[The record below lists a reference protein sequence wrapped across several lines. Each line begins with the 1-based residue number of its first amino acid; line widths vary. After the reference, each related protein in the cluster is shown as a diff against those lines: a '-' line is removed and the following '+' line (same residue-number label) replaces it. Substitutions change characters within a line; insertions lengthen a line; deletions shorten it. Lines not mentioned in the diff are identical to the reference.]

1 MSTSCVT
8 LAEVLWAKGSPLEE
22 EEIWAL
28 LYLST
33 VQLLEDLH
41 KDPAI
46 CVICPWSVLLS
57 AEGNLFFQNNASQ
70 TEAAPFSPPE
80 LLHHPSKNQ
89 HFGLT
94 KMLVYSLGMTLYWS
108 ADYQVPPNQSL
119 QLSDQLHTL
128 LLTMCEDLPHRRL
141 SPESILEACEA
152 HQKESASLPAKFYI
166 KRMVQF
172 AVGSVSETEQVVTE
186 DSTASQLN
194 RSHVIRKRLHEK
206 ILDTSTLASQM
217 NFHQDKGPR
226 LMNYSQSTEDYR
238 QLSVDYSD
246 SNSISESTSLILS
259 NRGHRRGKVPETHRS
274 CDTTLSGSRTES
286 SYKLFINRSVS
297 AVEEIPGGTQKNSRQ
312 NLLSLGS
319 TFSVSTKDYSAAAAS
334 QKCLFHRKEKF
345 SGPEFVILSSE
356 PPVTLQLPGSIVT
369 KKGKSYLSQ
378 RDLNVILL
386 NGQCLEVQC
395 DIKTKARD
403 VFNTVVAYANLV
415 EHFYFGLAYLK
426 GKEFFFLDEET
437 KLYKVAPD
445 GWNDQPKKKM
455 SIINFTLFLRI
466 KFFVNHFNVIQHGLT
481 RHQFYLQLRK
491 DILEERLYCSDETAL
506 KLGALALQAELGN
519 YASEMHGK
527 SYFRVE
533 DYVPASR
540 IEKMTLAYVQREL
553 AKLHRMNRSLFED
566 EAELEF
572 LKVTQQLPEYGVLFY
587 RVSQE
592 KKGTEGDIILGI
604 CAKGIIVY
612 ENKNHTRIASLRFQW
627 RETERISAHRKK
639 FMIESSFSGKKHT
652 FITDT
657 AKTCKYLLDLC
668 SAQHKFNAQMNSRQ
682 LRQTSSEDS
691 KFVEIDKSN
700 SAYAAQR
707 EHLALIQR
715 LSRSENVLY
724 GANLENLSAGMMSK
738 SCDNLSVETNNRTRH
753 KSNLGRSVS
762 GLSQSEMHINLNGKQ
777 RSYDFLSIHSTQN
790 TISAPGSPAF
800 QKEVSLSGLEREI
813 ICVSLRR
820 DPKNGFGFV
829 IIGGENVG
837 KLDLGIFIASIIPG
851 GPADRAGNIKPGG
864 RLISVNNISLEGVS
878 FNTAVKIIQNS
889 PDEVEL
895 IISQPKDM
903 YEEGLNEEKNLSRGN
918 STSGSEISCVDS
930 GRKKIQDCHTAL
942 PKEQDTNT
950 DELEKTHSWNLA
962 SKLGPRIPV
971 PSADSLDVEAADPSH
986 LPSPSETNSKE
997 VYTVELV
1004 KEDGTFGISVTGGI
1018 NTSVRHGG
1026 IYVKSIIPRGPA
1038 DKDGQIRIGD
1048 RLLEVDGISLC
1059 GITHK
1064 QAVEHLKKSG
1074 QIAKLVLERGNYQLA
1089 EPCLTANDRKED
1101 QCAVVSVAT
1110 SLTDGTKDCCF
1121 LTDDNTFEVKLT
1133 KNSGGLGFSVL
1144 QTEGDACE
1152 HLGGAIVRIKRL
1164 FPGQPAEESGEIEVG
1179 DVILAVNGKPLKGLL
1194 YQDVLHLLR
1203 GAPREVTLLLCRPP
1217 KGVLPEIELIAL
1229 TPAPS
1234 PVKDFVAEMP
1244 GSTGAGNSMDQST
1257 SDGGST
1263 SPDLEDCLD
1272 SPVGEDFSEP
1282 PEDDSSAYEEQ
1293 EAEFQE
1299 KPIQKLPTSRESFYK
1314 HLWKIHQEASS
1325 SEVFHSLEE
1334 EVKQNCYSPCEFGQA
1349 KSHVFNKSHDDLLN
1363 TKCMPETLS
1372 LPPIDEEYLTVS
1384 SMSVTSLPRGGSSKT
1399 VSAITATPQ
1408 PLVCGPSSSSLPAG
1422 EIHDSDNEWED
1433 LEEPGE
1439 EKEENEDGIQEMEIF
1454 VTLTKSE
1461 NNGYGFSVVLNK
1473 MDTCLYVDEI
1483 LNDPALSDGRLRR
1496 GDRIIMVNGI
1506 DVTSLPC
1513 KEVLTLLQSS
1523 PPDLH
1528 LVVGRA
1534 DSDPRPSIGPDEI
1547 PEITLT
1553 KGADGQLGP
1562 SSAVV
1567 GLLSQWHHEDC
1578 KAFKCAGLKLT
1589 GGAGSKLQGIYVLEI
1604 VPGSPASVEGS
1615 LQPRDQIVYISGLCT
1630 EGISLD
1636 DAVRVCEAATQNVRI
1651 KATRNGNPVVPIEQ
1665 DNRPPAET
1673 EKANISLSNEN
1684 LNSQD
1689 QHLLHQHEKHLEETN
1704 CDAQQNTPDSPECK
1718 DFIIKIELE
1727 KAENGSLGFAL
1738 VGGKNGRAILIKAIS
1753 PDSSADLDGR
1763 LQVGDIL
1770 LKVNETFVS
1779 GLPRQTVTDLL
1790 RRAQGTVQLTVCRS
1804 VALHWAYS
1812 GNQSN
1817 TASTPNTKA
1826 EPASGG
1832 KSLQAQPV
1840 FSFKEEDSNR
1850 MCNKDAERTD
1860 KSPLQGQLAR
1870 QDYQDLISNISDRS
1884 QKCAECESCRRENQQ
1899 SESGSWN
1906 NEDDVMPHRIPVLP
1920 RNRTFA
1926 SGDELTQLINLK
1938 PSQSGVDPRTGIT
1951 GLIQGLQLRIENQE
1965 VLKEFMA
1972 LEHVKP
1978 IDDCRTGKAPE
1989 NQNKNRYRD
1998 ILPYDKT
2005 RVPLGEENGYINAS
2019 YIRMN
2024 VGEEEHFYI
2033 ITQGP
2038 LPSTMADFWQ
2048 MVWES
2053 ESDVIAMMTKE
2064 VELGQ
2069 VKCHRYWPESPYD
2082 SKDLANFYLRLHN
2095 YQILEYFIIR
2105 KIEIINKQ
2113 TEEKRIVSHL
2123 QFTTWPEHNT
2133 SKLAE
2138 QLVKFI
2144 CYMRKAHRTGPI
2156 IAHCST
2162 GIGRSGV
2169 LLCVEI
2175 LLSHIEKDLC
2185 FNIKQ
2190 IVRDLRDQRFGMIQ
2204 TKDEYLFCYEVVLEV
2219 LQILRAM
2226 DSY

>member
-1 MSTSCVT
+1 MSSSCVT
-8 LAEVLWAKGSPLEE
+8 LAEALWAKGSPLEE

-28 LYLST
+28 LYMST

-57 AEGNLFFQNNASQ
+57 AEGNLSFQNNASQ
-70 TEAAPFSPPE
+70 TEAAPFSAPE
-80 LLHHPSKNQ
+80 LLHRQSENQ
-89 HFGLT
+89 RIGLT

-119 QLSDQLHTL
+119 QLSDQLHML
-128 LLTMCEDLPHRRL
+128 LLTLCEDLPHKRL

-152 HQKESASLPAKFYI
+152 HQKESASLPADVYVK
-166 KRMVQF
+166 KMVQF
-172 AVGSVSETEQVVTE
+172 AVGSVSEVERIAME

-206 ILDTSTLASQM
+206 ILDTSPLPSQM
-217 NFHQDKGPR
+217 NFHQDKGSR

-259 NRGHRRGKVPETHRS
+259 NRGHGRGRVPQTHRS
-274 CDTTLSGSRTES
+274 WDPTLSGSRTQS
-286 SYKLFINRSVS
+286 SYKLFINRCHWPPRTADPSMSPSDSDRSVS

-319 TFSVSTKDYSAAAAS
+319 TFSVSTKDYTAAAAS
-334 QKCLFHRKEKF
+334 QKSLFHRKEKF
-345 SGPEFVILSSE
+345 SGPEFIILSSE

-395 DIKTKARD
+395 DIKSKARD

-445 GWNDQPKKKM
+445 GWNDQPKKKT

-466 KFFVNHFNVIQHGLT
+466 KFFVNHFNIIQHDLT

-491 DILEERLYCSDETAL
+491 DILEERLYCNDETAL

-519 YASEMHGK
+519 FASEMHGK

-553 AKLHRMNRSLFED
+553 AKLHRMNHSLFED
-566 EAELEF
+566 EAEQEF

-587 RVSQE
+587 HVSQE
-592 KKGTEGDIILGI
+592 KKGAGGDIILGI

-612 ENKNHTRIASLRFQW
+612 EIKNHTRIASLRFQW

-652 FITDT
+652 FVTDT

-682 LRQTSSEDS
+682 LQQTSSEES

-700 SAYAAQR
+700 SAYAAQH

-724 GANLENLSAGMMSK
+724 GANLENLSVGMMSK
-738 SCDNLSVETNNRTRH
+738 SCDNLSVGTNNRTRN
-753 KSNLGRSVS
+753 KINLGRSTS
-762 GLSQSEMHINLNGKQ
+762 GLSQSEIHINLNGKQ
-777 RSYDFLSIHSTQN
+777 RSYDYLSIHSTQN
-790 TISAPGSPAF
+790 TISAPGSPAI
-800 QKEVSLSGLEREI
+800 QKEVLLSGLEREI
-813 ICVSLRR
+813 ICVSLKR
-820 DPKNGFGFV
+820 DAKNGFGFV

-895 IISQPKDM
+895 IISQTKDM
-903 YEEGLNEEKNLSRGN
+903 YEEGLNEEKSLSRGN
-918 STSGSEISCVDS
+918 STSESEISCVDS
-930 GRKKIQDCHTAL
+930 GRKNVKDCHTAL
-942 PKEQDTNT
+942 SKEQDINI
-950 DELEKTHSWNLA
+950 DELEKALSWSLA
-962 SKLGPRIPV
+962 PKRGPRIPV
-971 PSADSLDVEAADPSH
+971 PSADNLDVEEADSSH
-986 LPSPSETNSKE
+986 LPSPSETNTKE
-997 VYTVELV
+997 IYTVELV

-1038 DKDGQIRIGD
+1038 DKDGQIKIGD

-1074 QIAKLVLERGNYQLA
+1074 QIAKLVLERGNYKLA

-1110 SLTDGTKDCCF
+1110 SFTDGTKDYCF

-1133 KNSGGLGFSVL
+1133 KNSGGLGFSLL
-1144 QTEGDACE
+1144 QMEGDACR
-1152 HLGGAIVRIKRL
+1152 HLEGALVRIKRL
-1164 FPGQPAEESGEIEVG
+1164 FPGQPAEENGEIEVG
-1179 DVILAVNGKPLKGLL
+1179 DIILAVNGKPIQGLS
-1194 YQDVLHLLR
+1194 YQDVLHMLR
-1203 GAPREVTLLLCRPP
+1203 GAPPEVTLLLCRPP
-1217 KGVLPEIELIAL
+1217 KGVLPEIEQSSL

-1234 PVKDFVAEMP
+1234 PIKEFVAEMP
-1244 GSTGAGNSMDQST
+1244 GSTEVGNCTDQPT
-1257 SDGGST
+1257 SDESST

-1272 SPVGEDFSEP
+1272 SPVSADFSEL
-1282 PEDDSSAYEEQ
+1282 PEEKSSTYEEQ
-1293 EAEFQE
+1293 ADEFQE
-1299 KPIQKLPTSRESFYK
+1299 KPIQKLMTPRESCYK
-1314 HLWKIHQEASS
+1314 HLQKFHQEAAS

-1334 EVKQNCYSPCEFGQA
+1334 EMKQNCYSPCEFGWTER
-1349 KSHVFNKSHDDLLN
+1349 HVFNKSDDDLSN
-1363 TKCMPETLS
+1363 TKCMPETLC
-1372 LPPIDEEYLTVS
+1372 LAPIDEEYLTIS
-1384 SMSVTSLPRGGSSKT
+1384 STSVTSLSLGGSSET
-1399 VSAITATPQ
+1399 LSTTMVTPQ
-1408 PLVCGPSSSSLPAG
+1408 PCVCGPFSSSLPAR
-1422 EIHDSDNEWED
+1422 ETHDNDNEWED
-1433 LEEPGE
+1433 LEELEE
-1439 EKEENEDGIQEMEIF
+1439 EKEDCTREMEIS

-1473 MDTCLYVDEI
+1473 VDTCLYVDEI
-1483 LNDPALSDGRLRR
+1483 LNEPALSDGRLRR
-1496 GDRIIMVNGI
+1496 GDRIIMVNGT

-1513 KEVLTLLQSS
+1513 NEALTLLQSS

-1534 DSDPRPSIGPDEI
+1534 DSDLHPSIRPDEI
-1547 PEITLT
+1547 PGITLT
-1553 KGADGQLGP
+1553 KGANGQL
-1562 SSAVV
+1562 
-1567 GLLSQWHHEDC
+1567 
-1578 KAFKCAGLKLT
+1578 
-1589 GGAGSKLQGIYVLEI
+1589 
-1604 VPGSPASVEGS
+1604 
-1615 LQPRDQIVYISGLCT
+1615 
-1630 EGISLD
+1630 
-1636 DAVRVCEAATQNVRI
+1636 
-1651 KATRNGNPVVPIEQ
+1651 
-1665 DNRPPAET
+1665 
-1673 EKANISLSNEN
+1673 
-1684 LNSQD
+1684 
-1689 QHLLHQHEKHLEETN
+1689 EKHLVETN
-1704 CDAQQNTPDSPECK
+1704 CGAQQNIPSS
-1718 DFIIKIELE
+1718 LE
-1727 KAENGSLGFAL
+1727 
-1738 VGGKNGRAILIKAIS
+1738 R
-1753 PDSSADLDGR
+1753 
-1763 LQVGDIL
+1763 
-1770 LKVNETFVS
+1770 KVNETFVS
-1779 GLPRQTVTDLL
+1779 GLPRQTVIDLL
-1790 RRAQGTVQLTVCRS
+1790 RKAQGTVQLTVCRS
-1804 VALHWAYS
+1804 VFLHWAYS

-1817 TASTPNTKA
+1817 SIPSHPNTKA
-1826 EPASGG
+1826 EPDSADG
-1832 KSLQAQPV
+1832 SLQAQPV
-1840 FSFKEEDSNR
+1840 FTFKEEESNQ
-1850 MCNKDAERTD
+1850 MSTKDPESTHN
-1860 KSPLQGQLAR
+1860 SSLQGQLAG
-1870 QDYQDLISNISDRS
+1870 QDYKEIISNISDRS
-1884 QKCAECESCRRENQQ
+1884 QKYAECEAKRRESQQ
-1899 SESGSWN
+1899 SESDSWN
-1906 NEDDVMPHRIPVLP
+1906 NEDDDMPHRISVLP
-1920 RNRTFA
+1920 RSRTFA
-1926 SGDELTQLINLK
+1926 SGDELTQLINFR
-1938 PSQSGVDPRTGIT
+1938 PSLTGVGPRTDIT
-1951 GLIQGLQLRIENQE
+1951 GLIRGLQLQSENQE

-1972 LEHVKP
+1972 LEHAKP
-1978 IDDCRTGKAPE
+1978 VDDCRTGKATE
-1989 NQNKNRYRD
+1989 NQDKNRYGD

-2019 YIRMN
+2019 YIRMK

-2033 ITQGP
+2033 VTQWP

-2064 VELGQ
+2064 VEQGQ
-2069 VKCHRYWPESPYD
+2069 VKWHQYWPEPPHD
-2082 SKDLANFYLRLHN
+2082 SIHLVNFHLRLDN
-2095 YQILEYFIIR
+2095 YQILDYFIIR
-2105 KIEIINKQ
+2105 TIEMINKQ
-2113 TEEKRIVSHL
+2113 TEEKRVISHL
-2123 QFTTWPEHNT
+2123 QFTTWPDHNT
-2133 SKLAE
+2133 PKLAE

-2144 CYMRKAHRTGPI
+2144 CYMRKAHSTGPVV
-2156 IAHCST
+2156 AHCST

-2175 LLSHIEKDLC
+2175 LLSYIEKDLC

-2204 TKDEYLFCYEVVLEV
+2204 TKDDYLLCYKVVLGV
-2219 LQILRAM
+2219 LQNLQAM

>member
-1 MSTSCVT
+1 MSSSCVT

-33 VQLLEDLH
+33 IQLLEDLH

-57 AEGNLFFQNNASQ
+57 AEGNLSFQNNASQ
-70 TEAAPFSPPE
+70 TEALPFSPPE
-80 LLHHPSKNQ
+80 LLHRQSKNQ
-89 HFGLT
+89 RFGLT

-128 LLTMCEDLPHRRL
+128 LLTLCEDLPHKRF

-152 HQKESASLPAKFYI
+152 HQKESASLPANVYVK
-166 KRMVQF
+166 KMVQF
-172 AVGSVSETEQVVTE
+172 ALGSVSEIEQVVTE

-206 ILDTSTLASQM
+206 IPDTSPLSSQM
-217 NFHQDKGPR
+217 NFHQDKGSR

-238 QLSVDYSD
+238 QLSADYSD
-246 SNSISESTSLILS
+246 SNSISESASLILS
-259 NRGHRRGKVPETHRS
+259 NRGHRRGKVPEMHRS
-274 CDTTLSGSRTES
+274 CDPTLSGSRTQS

-297 AVEEIPGGTQKNSRQ
+297 AVEEIPGGTQKNNRQ

-319 TFSVSTKDYSAAAAS
+319 TFSVSTKDYTAAASS

-345 SGPEFVILSSE
+345 SGPEFIILSGE

-445 GWNDQPKKKM
+445 GWNDQPKKKT

-491 DILEERLYCSDETAL
+491 DILEERFYCNDETAL

-592 KKGTEGDIILGI
+592 KKGAEGDIILGI

-612 ENKNHTRIASLRFQW
+612 EIKNHTRIASLRFQW

-738 SCDNLSVETNNRTRH
+738 SCDNLSVETNNRMRD
-753 KSNLGRSVS
+753 KSNLGRSLS
-762 GLSQSEMHINLNGKQ
+762 GLSHSEMHINLNEKQ
-777 RSYDFLSIHSTQN
+777 RSYDYLSIHSTQN
-790 TISAPGSPAF
+790 TISAPASPAI
-800 QKEVSLSGLEREI
+800 QKEVFLSGLEREI
-813 ICVSLRR
+813 ICVSLKR

-851 GPADRAGNIKPGG
+851 GPADKAGNIKPGG

-895 IISQPKDM
+895 IISQPKDL
-903 YEEGLNEEKNLSRGN
+903 YEEGLNEEKILSRGN

-942 PKEQDTNT
+942 PKEQDINI
-950 DELEKTHSWNLA
+950 DELEKTLSWSIA
-962 SKLGPRIPV
+962 PKLGSRIPA
-971 PSADSLDVEAADPSH
+971 PSADSLDAEVADSTH

-997 VYTVELV
+997 IYTVELL

-1026 IYVKSIIPRGPA
+1026 IYVKSIIPGGPA
-1038 DKDGQIRIGD
+1038 DKDGQIKIGD

-1089 EPCLTANDRKED
+1089 EPGVTANDRKED
-1101 QCAVVSVAT
+1101 QCAVVPVAT
-1110 SLTDGTKDCCF
+1110 SFTDGTKDYCF

-1144 QTEGDACE
+1144 QMEEDSCE

-1164 FPGQPAEESGEIEVG
+1164 FPGQPAEENGEIEVG
-1179 DVILAVNGKPLKGLL
+1179 DIILAVNGKPLRGLL

-1217 KGVLPEIELIAL
+1217 KGVLPEIEQFAL

-1234 PVKDFVAEMP
+1234 PVKEFVAEMP
-1244 GSTGAGNSMDQST
+1244 GGNSMDQST

-1272 SPVGEDFSEP
+1272 SPVAEDFSEP

-1299 KPIQKLPTSRESFYK
+1299 KTIEKLMTSRESFYK
-1314 HLWKIHQEASS
+1314 HLWKFHQEASS
-1325 SEVFHSLEE
+1325 SEVLHSLEE
-1334 EVKQNCYSPCEFGQA
+1334 EMKQNCYSPCEFGQV
-1349 KSHVFNKSHDDLLN
+1349 KSRVFNKNHDDLSN

-1372 LPPIDEEYLTVS
+1372 LTPIDEEYLTVS
-1384 SMSVTSLPRGGSSKT
+1384 SMPVAPLSRGGSFET
-1399 VSAITATPQ
+1399 LSATTATPQ
-1408 PLVCGPSSSSLPAG
+1408 PRVCGPLSSSPPAR
-1422 EIHDSDNEWED
+1422 ETHDSDNEWED
-1433 LEEPGE
+1433 LEEPEE
-1439 EKEENEDGIQEMEIF
+1439 EKEENEDCTQEMEIF

-1473 MDTCLYVDEI
+1473 VDTCLYVDEI

-1513 KEVLTLLQSS
+1513 NEVLTLLQSS

-1534 DSDPRPSIGPDEI
+1534 DNDLHPSIRPDEI
-1547 PEITLT
+1547 PVITLT
-1553 KGADGQLGP
+1553 KGANGQL
-1562 SSAVV
+1562 
-1567 GLLSQWHHEDC
+1567 
-1578 KAFKCAGLKLT
+1578 GLKLT

-1615 LQPRDQIVYISGLCT
+1615 LQPRDQIVYICGLWT

-1636 DAVRVCEAATQNVRI
+1636 DAVRVCEAATQNVQI

-1665 DNRPPAET
+1665 ENRPLAER
-1673 EKANISLSNEN
+1673 EKGNISLSNEN
-1684 LNSQD
+1684 LNSRE

-1704 CDAQQNTPDSPECK
+1704 CGAEQNTPDSPECK

-1738 VGGKNGRAILIKAIS
+1738 VGGRNGRAILIKAIS
-1753 PDSSADLDGR
+1753 PDSIADLDGR

-1790 RRAQGTVQLTVCRS
+1790 RKAQGTVQLTVCRS

-1812 GNQSN
+1812 GHQSN
-1817 TASTPNTKA
+1817 RPSPTNTKA
-1826 EPASGG
+1826 EPASAEE
-1832 KSLQAQPV
+1832 SLRAQPV
-1840 FSFKEEDSNR
+1840 FSFKEEGSNQ
-1850 MCNKDAERTD
+1850 MCSKLQDLESTHN
-1860 KSPLQGQLAR
+1860 SLQGQLAG
-1870 QDYQDLISNISDRS
+1870 QDYRDIISNISDRS
-1884 QKCAECESCRRENQQ
+1884 QKYAECEGCRRENHQ
-1899 SESGSWN
+1899 SESDSWN

-1938 PSQSGVDPRTGIT
+1938 PSRSGLDPRTGIT

-1978 IDDCRTGKAPE
+1978 IDECRTGKAPE
-1989 NQNKNRYRD
+1989 NRHKNRYQD

-2005 RVPLGEENGYINAS
+2005 RVPLGEKNGYINAS
-2019 YIRMN
+2019 YIRMK

-2053 ESDVIAMMTKE
+2053 ESNVIAMMTKE
-2064 VELGQ
+2064 VELGE
-2069 VKCHRYWPESPYD
+2069 VKCHRYWPEPPND
-2082 SKDLANFYLRLHN
+2082 SKDLANFHLRLDN
-2095 YQILEYFIIR
+2095 YQILEYFVIR
-2105 KIEIINKQ
+2105 KIEVINKQ
-2113 TEEKRIVSHL
+2113 TEEKRFISHL
-2123 QFTTWPEHNT
+2123 QFTTWPDHNIP
-2133 SKLAE
+2133 KLAE

-2144 CYMRKAHRTGPI
+2144 CHMRKAHSTGPI
-2156 IAHCST
+2156 VAHCST

-2169 LLCVEI
+2169 LLCIEI
-2175 LLSHIEKDLC
+2175 LLSYIEKDLC
-2185 FNIKQ
+2185 FNIKH
-2190 IVRDLRDQRFGMIQ
+2190 IVRDLREQRFGMIQ

-2219 LQILRAM
+2219 LQILRTM

>member
-1 MSTSCVT
+1 MSSSCVT

-33 VQLLEDLH
+33 IQLLEDLH
-41 KDPAI
+41 K
-46 CVICPWSVLLS
+46 
-57 AEGNLFFQNNASQ
+57 
-70 TEAAPFSPPE
+70 
-80 LLHHPSKNQ
+80 
-89 HFGLT
+89 
-94 KMLVYSLGMTLYWS
+94 GMTLYWS
-108 ADYQVPPNQSL
+108 ADYQVPPNQ
-119 QLSDQLHTL
+119 
-128 LLTMCEDLPHRRL
+128 
-141 SPESILEACEA
+141 I
-152 HQKESASLPAKFYI
+152 
-166 KRMVQF
+166 
-172 AVGSVSETEQVVTE
+172 EQVVTE
-186 DSTASQLN
+186 DSTVSQLN

-206 ILDTSTLASQM
+206 ISDTSPLSSQM
-217 NFHQDKGPR
+217 NFHQDKGSR

-238 QLSVDYSD
+238 QLSADYSD
-246 SNSISESTSLILS
+246 SNSISESASLILS
-259 NRGHRRGKVPETHRS
+259 NRGHRRGRVPETHRS
-274 CDTTLSGSRTES
+274 CDPPFSESRTQS

-319 TFSVSTKDYSAAAAS
+319 TFSVSTKDYTAAASS

-445 GWNDQPKKKM
+445 GWNDQPKKKT

-491 DILEERLYCSDETAL
+491 DILEERLYCNDETAL

-527 SYFRVE
+527 NYFRVE

-540 IEKMTLAYVQREL
+540 IEKMTLAHVQREL

-592 KKGTEGDIILGI
+592 KKGAEGDIILGI

-612 ENKNHTRIASLRFQW
+612 EIKNHTRIASLRFQW

-652 FITDT
+652 FVTDT

-738 SCDNLSVETNNRTRH
+738 SCDNLSVETNNRTRDR
-753 KSNLGRSVS
+753 SNLGRSLS
-762 GLSQSEMHINLNGKQ
+762 GLSQSEMHINLNEKQ
-777 RSYDFLSIHSTQN
+777 RSYDYLSIHSTQN
-790 TISAPGSPAF
+790 TISAPASPAI
-800 QKEVSLSGLEREI
+800 QKEVFLSGLEREI
-813 ICVSLRR
+813 ICVSLKR

-851 GPADRAGNIKPGG
+851 GPADKAGNIKPGG

-895 IISQPKDM
+895 IISQPKDL
-903 YEEGLNEEKNLSRGN
+903 YEEGLNEEKILSRGN
-918 STSGSEISCVDS
+918 STSGSEISCIDS

-942 PKEQDTNT
+942 PKEQDINIE
-950 DELEKTHSWNLA
+950 ELEKTVSWSLA
-962 SKLGPRIPV
+962 PKLGSKIPA
-971 PSADSLDVEAADPSH
+971 PSADNLDAE
-986 LPSPSETNSKE
+986 
-997 VYTVELV
+997 
-1004 KEDGTFGISVTGGI
+1004 GGI

-1038 DKDGQIRIGD
+1038 DKDGQIKIGD

-1089 EPCLTANDRKED
+1089 EPGVTANDRKEE
-1101 QCAVVSVAT
+1101 QCAAVSVAT
-1110 SLTDGTKDCCF
+1110 SFIDGTKDFCF

-1144 QTEGDACE
+1144 QMEGDSCQ

-1164 FPGQPAEESGEIEVG
+1164 FPGQPAEENGEIEVG
-1179 DVILAVNGKPLKGLL
+1179 DIILAVNGKPLRGLL

-1217 KGVLPEIELIAL
+1217 KGVLPEIEQFAL

-1234 PVKDFVAEMP
+1234 PVKEFVAEMP
-1244 GSTGAGNSMDQST
+1244 GGNSMDQST

-1272 SPVGEDFSEP
+1272 SPVAEDFSEP

-1293 EAEFQE
+1293 EAEFQGKTIE
-1299 KPIQKLPTSRESFYK
+1299 KLTTSRESFYK
-1314 HLWKIHQEASS
+1314 YLWKFHQEASS
-1325 SEVFHSLEE
+1325 SQVLHSLEE
-1334 EVKQNCYSPCEFGQA
+1334 EMKQNCYSPCEFGQV
-1349 KSHVFNKSHDDLLN
+1349 KSHIFNKSHADLSN

-1372 LPPIDEEYLTVS
+1372 LTPIDEEYLTVS
-1384 SMSVTSLPRGGSSKT
+1384 SLSAHCQPVTPLSQGGSSKT
-1399 VSAITATPQ
+1399 LSSTPANPQ
-1408 PLVCGPSSSSLPAG
+1408 PRVCGPLSSSLPAR
-1422 EIHDSDNEWED
+1422 ETHDSDNEWED
-1433 LEEPGE
+1433 LEEPEE
-1439 EKEENEDGIQEMEIF
+1439 EKEENEDCAQEMEIF

-1473 MDTCLYVDEI
+1473 VDTCLYVDEI

-1513 KEVLTLLQSS
+1513 NEVLTLLQSS

-1534 DSDPRPSIGPDEI
+1534 DSDPHPHIRPDEI

-1553 KGADGQLGP
+1553 KGANGQL
-1562 SSAVV
+1562 
-1567 GLLSQWHHEDC
+1567 
-1578 KAFKCAGLKLT
+1578 GLKLT

-1615 LQPRDQIVYISGLCT
+1615 LQPRDQIVYICGLRT
-1630 EGISLD
+1630 EGISLE
-1636 DAVRVCEAATQNVRI
+1636 DAVRVCEAATQSVQI

-1665 DNRPPAET
+1665 
-1673 EKANISLSNEN
+1673 EN
-1684 LNSQD
+1684 K
-1689 QHLLHQHEKHLEETN
+1689 KHLEETN
-1704 CDAQQNTPDSPECK
+1704 CGAEQNTPDSPECK

-1738 VGGKNGRAILIKAIS
+1738 VGGRNGRAILIKAIS
-1753 PDSSADLDGR
+1753 PDSIADLDGR

-1770 LKVNETFVS
+1770 LKESGNTNHRIFQVNETFVS

-1790 RRAQGTVQLTVCRS
+1790 RKAQGIVQLTVCRS

-1817 TASTPNTKA
+1817 RASPTNTKA
-1826 EPASGG
+1826 EPASAEE
-1832 KSLQAQPV
+1832 SLQAQPV
-1840 FSFKEEDSNR
+1840 SSFKEEGSNQ
-1850 MCNKDAERTD
+1850 MSSKDLESTHN
-1860 KSPLQGQLAR
+1860 SPLQGELDG
-1870 QDYQDLISNISDRS
+1870 QDYKDIITNISD
-1884 QKCAECESCRRENQQ
+1884 
-1899 SESGSWN
+1899 
-1906 NEDDVMPHRIPVLP
+1906 
-1920 RNRTFA
+1920 RTFA
-1926 SGDELTQLINLK
+1926 SGEELTQLINLK
-1938 PSQSGVDPRTGIT
+1938 PSWSGVDPRTGIT

-1978 IDDCRTGKAPE
+1978 IDECRTGKAPE
-1989 NQNKNRYRD
+1989 NQNKNRYQD

-2005 RVPLGEENGYINAS
+2005 RVPLGEKNGYINAS
-2019 YIRMN
+2019 YIRMK

-2048 MVWES
+2048 MIWES
-2053 ESDVIAMMTKE
+2053 ESNVIAMMTKE

-2069 VKCHRYWPESPYD
+2069 VKCHRYWPEPPND
-2082 SKDLANFYLRLHN
+2082 SKDLANFHLRLDN
-2095 YQILEYFIIR
+2095 YQILEYFVIR
-2105 KIEIINKQ
+2105 KIEMINKQ
-2113 TEEKRIVSHL
+2113 TEEKRFVSHL
-2123 QFTTWPEHNT
+2123 QFTTWPDHNT

-2138 QLVKFI
+2138 QLIKFI
-2144 CYMRKAHRTGPI
+2144 CYMRKAHSTGPI
-2156 IAHCST
+2156 VAHCST

-2175 LLSHIEKDLC
+2175 LLSYIEKDLC

-2190 IVRDLRDQRFGMIQ
+2190 IVKDLRDQRFGMIQ

>member
-1 MSTSCVT
+1 MSSSCVT
-8 LAEVLWAKGSPLEE
+8 LAEVLWVKGSPLEE
-22 EEIWAL
+22 EEVWAL
-28 LYLST
+28 LYLAT

-57 AEGNLFFQNNASQ
+57 AEGNLSFQNNASQ
-70 TEAAPFSPPE
+70 MEAVPFSAPE
-80 LLHHPSKNQ
+80 LLHRQSKTQ
-89 HFGLT
+89 RIGLT

-128 LLTMCEDLPHRRL
+128 LLTLCEDLPHKRL

-152 HQKESASLPAKFYI
+152 HQKESVSLPANVYI
-166 KRMVQF
+166 KKMVQF
-172 AVGSVSETEQVVTE
+172 AVGSVSEVEQVVTE
-186 DSTASQLN
+186 DSTTSQLN

-206 ILDTSTLASQM
+206 IPDTSPLFSQM
-217 NFHQDKGPR
+217 NFHQDKGSR
-226 LMNYSQSTEDYR
+226 LMNYSRSTEDYR

-259 NRGHRRGKVPETHRS
+259 NRGHRRGRVPQTHRS
-274 CDTTLSGSRTES
+274 WDPTLRGSRTQS

-319 TFSVSTKDYSAAAAS
+319 TFSVSTKDYTAAAAS

-345 SGPEFVILSSE
+345 SGPEFIILSGE

-395 DIKTKARD
+395 DIKSKARD

-426 GKEFFFLDEET
+426 GKEFFFLDEDT

-445 GWNDQPKKKM
+445 GWNDQPKKKT

-466 KFFVNHFNVIQHGLT
+466 KFFVNHFNVIQHSLT

-491 DILEERLYCSDETAL
+491 DILEERLYCNDETTL

-533 DYVPASR
+533 DYIPASQ

-553 AKLHRMNRSLFED
+553 AKLHCMNRSLFED

-587 RVSQE
+587 HVSQE
-592 KKGTEGDIILGI
+592 KKAAGGDIILGI

-612 ENKNHTRIASLRFQW
+612 EVKNHTRIASLRFQW

-652 FITDT
+652 FVTDT

-682 LRQTSSEDS
+682 LRQISSEES

-738 SCDNLSVETNNRTRH
+738 SCDNLSVETNNRTRD
-753 KSNLGRSVS
+753 KSNLGRSTS

-777 RSYDFLSIHSTQN
+777 RSYDYLSIHSTQN
-790 TISAPGSPAF
+790 TISAPGSPAT

-813 ICVSLRR
+813 ICVSLKR

-903 YEEGLNEEKNLSRGN
+903 YEEGLNEEKNLSRGD
-918 STSGSEISCVDS
+918 STSGSEISCVNS
-930 GRKKIQDCHTAL
+930 GRKKIQDCHTAV
-942 PKEQDTNT
+942 PKEQDKNI
-950 DELEKTHSWNLA
+950 DELEKALSWSFA
-962 SKLGPRIPV
+962 PKLGSRIPV
-971 PSADSLDVEAADPSH
+971 PSADSLDVEEADSSH

-997 VYTVELV
+997 IYTVELV

-1038 DKDGQIRIGD
+1038 DKDGQIKIGD

-1074 QIAKLVLERGNYQLA
+1074 QTAKLVLERGDYQLA
-1089 EPCLTANDRKED
+1089 EPCLTANDRKGD

-1110 SLTDGTKDCCF
+1110 SFTDGTKDYCF
-1121 LTDDNTFEVKLT
+1121 LTDDNIFEVKLT

-1144 QTEGDACE
+1144 QMEGDACE

-1164 FPGQPAEESGEIEVG
+1164 FPGQPAEENGKIEVG
-1179 DVILAVNGKPLKGLL
+1179 DIILAVNGKPIQGLF

-1203 GAPREVTLLLCRPP
+1203 GAPPEVTLLLCRPP
-1217 KGVLPEIELIAL
+1217 KGVLPEIEQSAL

-1234 PVKDFVAEMP
+1234 PVKEFVAEMP
-1244 GSTGAGNSMDQST
+1244 GRTEVGNSMDQST
-1257 SDGGST
+1257 TDGGST

-1272 SPVGEDFSEP
+1272 SPVAADFSEP
-1282 PEDDSSAYEEQ
+1282 PEEDSSTYEEQ

-1299 KPIQKLPTSRESFYK
+1299 EPIQKLMTPRENFYK
-1314 HLWKIHQEASS
+1314 HLWKFHQEAAG
-1325 SEVFHSLEE
+1325 SEAFHSLEE
-1334 EVKQNCYSPCEFGQA
+1334 EMKQNCYSPCEFVWA
-1349 KSHVFNKSHDDLLN
+1349 KSHKFNKSGDDLSN
-1363 TKCMPETLS
+1363 TKCMPKTLS
-1372 LPPIDEEYLTVS
+1372 LTPIDEEYLTVS
-1384 SMSVTSLPRGGSSKT
+1384 SASVTSLSSGRSSET
-1399 VSAITATPQ
+1399 LCTTMATPQ
-1408 PLVCGPSSSSLPAG
+1408 PRVCGPFSSSLPAR
-1422 EIHDSDNEWED
+1422 ETHDSDNEWED
-1433 LEEPGE
+1433 LEELEE
-1439 EKEENEDGIQEMEIF
+1439 EKEEKEDCAREMEIF

-1461 NNGYGFSVVLNK
+1461 NNGYGFSVVFNK
-1473 MDTCLYVDEI
+1473 VDTCLYVDEI
-1483 LNDPALSDGRLRR
+1483 LNEPALSDGRLKR

-1513 KEVLTLLQSS
+1513 NEALTLLQSS

-1534 DSDPRPSIGPDEI
+1534 DSHPRPSIRPDEI

-1553 KGADGQLGP
+1553 KGANGQL
-1562 SSAVV
+1562 
-1567 GLLSQWHHEDC
+1567 
-1578 KAFKCAGLKLT
+1578 GLKLT

-1615 LQPRDQIVYISGLCT
+1615 LQSQDQIVYICGLWT

-1636 DAVRVCEAATQNVRI
+1636 DAVRACEAATQNVQI

-1665 DNRPPAET
+1665 KN
-1673 EKANISLSNEN
+1673 K
-1684 LNSQD
+1684 
-1689 QHLLHQHEKHLEETN
+1689 KHLDETN
-1704 CDAQQNTPDSPECK
+1704 DGAQQNTPNSPECK

-1738 VGGKNGRAILIKAIS
+1738 VGGRNGRAILIKAIS
-1753 PDSSADLDGR
+1753 PDSIADLDGR

-1779 GLPRQTVTDLL
+1779 GLPRHTVTDLL
-1790 RRAQGTVQLTVCRS
+1790 RKAQGTVQITVCRS
-1804 VALHWAYS
+1804 MALHWAYS

-1817 TASTPNTKA
+1817 SMPSSPNTKA
-1826 EPASGG
+1826 EPDSAEG
-1832 KSLQAQPV
+1832 SLRIQPV
-1840 FSFKEEDSNR
+1840 FTFKEEESNH
-1850 MCNKDAERTD
+1850 MGTKDPESTHN
-1860 KSPLQGQLAR
+1860 SPLQGQLAG
-1870 QDYQDLISNISDRS
+1870 QDYKGIISNISGRS
-1884 QKCAECESCRRENQQ
+1884 QKYTEHDGCRRESQQ
-1899 SESGSWN
+1899 SESDSYN
-1906 NEDDVMPHRIPVLP
+1906 DEDDDMPHRISALS
-1920 RNRTFA
+1920 RSRTFA
-1926 SGDELTQLINLK
+1926 SGDELTQLINCK
-1938 PSQSGVDPRTGIT
+1938 PSLTGVGPRTGIT
-1951 GLIQGLQLRIENQE
+1951 GLIRGLQLRIENQE

-1972 LEHVKP
+1972 LERVKP

-1989 NQNKNRYRD
+1989 NQDKNRYQD

-2005 RVPLGEENGYINAS
+2005 RVPLGEKNGYINAS
-2019 YIRMN
+2019 YIRMK

-2033 ITQGP
+2033 ITQSP

-2053 ESDVIAMMTKE
+2053 ESDMIAMMTKE

-2069 VKCHRYWPESPYD
+2069 VKCHRYWPEPSHD
-2082 SKDLANFYLRLHN
+2082 SIDLANFHLRLDN

-2105 KIEIINKQ
+2105 TIEVINKQ
-2113 TEEKRIVSHL
+2113 TEEQRIVSHL
-2123 QFTTWPEHNT
+2123 QFITWPDHDT
-2133 SKLAE
+2133 PKLAE
-2138 QLVKFI
+2138 QLIKFI
-2144 CYMRKAHRTGPI
+2144 CYMRKSHSTGPI
-2156 IAHCST
+2156 VAHCST

-2169 LLCVEI
+2169 LLCVEV
-2175 LLSHIEKDLC
+2175 LLSYIEKDLS

-2204 TKDEYLFCYEVVLEV
+2204 TKDEYIFCYEVVLEV
-2219 LQILRAM
+2219 LQNLQAV

>member
-1 MSTSCVT
+1 M
-8 LAEVLWAKGSPLEE
+8 
-22 EEIWAL
+22 
-28 LYLST
+28 
-33 VQLLEDLH
+33 
-41 KDPAI
+41 
-46 CVICPWSVLLS
+46 
-57 AEGNLFFQNNASQ
+57 
-70 TEAAPFSPPE
+70 
-80 LLHHPSKNQ
+80 
-89 HFGLT
+89 
-94 KMLVYSLGMTLYWS
+94 
-108 ADYQVPPNQSL
+108 
-119 QLSDQLHTL
+119 L
-128 LLTMCEDLPHRRL
+128 LLTLCEDLPHKRL
-141 SPESILEACEA
+141 SPESILEACET
-152 HQKESASLPAKFYI
+152 HQKEAAFLPANVYI
-166 KRMVQF
+166 KKMVLF
-172 AVGSVSETEQVVTE
+172 AVGSVSEVERVVNE

-206 ILDTSTLASQM
+206 ISDSSPLYSQM
-217 NFHQDKGPR
+217 NFHQDKGSR

-259 NRGHRRGKVPETHRS
+259 NRGHRRGRVPQTHRS
-274 CDTTLSGSRTES
+274 WDPTLSGSRTQS

-297 AVEEIPGGTQKNSRQ
+297 AVEEIPTGIQKNSRQ
-312 NLLSLGS
+312 NLLNLGS
-319 TFSVSTKDYSAAAAS
+319 TFSVSTKDYTAAATS

-395 DIKTKARD
+395 DIKSKARD

-445 GWNDQPKKKM
+445 GWNDQPKKKT

-466 KFFVNHFNVIQHGLT
+466 KFFVNHFNIIQHGLT

-491 DILEERLYCSDETAL
+491 DILEERLYCNDETAL

-519 YASEMHGK
+519 YAPEMHGK

-533 DYVPASR
+533 DYIPASR
-540 IEKMTLAYVQREL
+540 IEKMTLAHVQREL

-592 KKGTEGDIILGI
+592 KKGASGDIILGI

-612 ENKNHTRIASLRFQW
+612 EVKNQTRIASLRFQW

-682 LRQTSSEDS
+682 LRQTSSEES

-700 SAYAAQR
+700 SAYAAQH

-738 SCDNLSVETNNRTRH
+738 SCDNLSVETSNRTRH
-753 KSNLGRSVS
+753 KSNLGRSTS

-777 RSYDFLSIHSTQN
+777 RSYDYLSTHSTQN
-790 TISAPGSPAF
+790 TINAPGSQAI
-800 QKEVSLSGLEREI
+800 QKEVLLSGLEREI
-813 ICVSLRR
+813 ICVNLKR

-864 RLISVNNISLEGVS
+864 RLISVNNTSLEGVS

-895 IISQPKDM
+895 IISQPKDIC
-903 YEEGLNEEKNLSRGN
+903 EEGLNEEKNLSRGN
-918 STSGSEISCVDS
+918 STSGSEISCADNR
-930 GRKKIQDCHTAL
+930 RKKIQDCHTAL
-942 PKEQDTNT
+942 PKEQDRNV
-950 DELEKTHSWNLA
+950 DALEKALSWSLVPNVG
-962 SKLGPRIPV
+962 SRIQV
-971 PSADSLDVEAADPSH
+971 PSADSLDVEETDSSH

-997 VYTVELV
+997 IYTVELV

-1026 IYVKSIIPRGPA
+1026 IYVKSIIPMGPA
-1038 DKDGQIRIGD
+1038 DKDGQIKIGD

-1074 QIAKLVLERGNYQLA
+1074 QIAKLVLERGNYQSA

-1110 SLTDGTKDCCF
+1110 SFTDDIKDYCF
-1121 LTDDNTFEVKLT
+1121 LTDDNIFEVKLT
-1133 KNSGGLGFSVL
+1133 KNLGGLGFSVL
-1144 QTEGDACE
+1144 QMEGDGCE
-1152 HLGGAIVRIKRL
+1152 HLGGSIIRIKRL
-1164 FPGQPAEESGEIEVG
+1164 FPGQPAEENGEIEVG
-1179 DVILAVNGKPLKGLL
+1179 DIILAVNGKPIQGLL

-1203 GAPREVTLLLCRPP
+1203 GAPSEVILLLCRPP
-1217 KGVLPEIELIAL
+1217 KGVLPEIEQSAM

-1234 PVKDFVAEMP
+1234 PVKEFVAETP
-1244 GSTGAGNSMDQST
+1244 GSTELGNSMDQST

-1272 SPVGEDFSEP
+1272 SPVAADFSEP
-1282 PEDDSSAYEEQ
+1282 PEEDSSTYEEQ
-1293 EAEFQE
+1293 EAELPE
-1299 KPIQKLPTSRESFYK
+1299 KPIQKLMTSREHFYK
-1314 HLWKIHQEASS
+1314 HLWQFHQEAAS

-1334 EVKQNCYSPCEFGQA
+1334 EMKENCYSPCEFGRA
-1349 KSHVFNKSHDDLLN
+1349 KSHIFNKSDDDLLN
-1363 TKCMPETLS
+1363 MKCMPEALS
-1372 LPPIDEEYLTVS
+1372 LTPIDEEYLVIS
-1384 SMSVTSLPRGGSSKT
+1384 STSVTSLSWGGSSET
-1399 VSAITATPQ
+1399 LSTTMMTPQ
-1408 PLVCGPSSSSLPAG
+1408 PHAYGPFSSSMPAR
-1422 EIHDSDNEWED
+1422 ETHDSDNEWED
-1433 LEEPGE
+1433 LEELEE
-1439 EKEENEDGIQEMEIF
+1439 EKEEKEDCTKETEIF

-1461 NNGYGFSVVLNK
+1461 NNSYGFSVVLNK
-1473 MDTCLYVDEI
+1473 VDSCLFVDEI

-1513 KEVLTLLQSS
+1513 NQALTLLQSS

-1534 DSDPRPSIGPDEI
+1534 DSDPRPSIRPDEI

-1553 KGADGQLGP
+1553 KGANGQLG
-1562 SSAVV
+1562 
-1567 GLLSQWHHEDC
+1567 
-1578 KAFKCAGLKLT
+1578 
-1589 GGAGSKLQGIYVLEI
+1589 
-1604 VPGSPASVEGS
+1604 
-1615 LQPRDQIVYISGLCT
+1615 
-1630 EGISLD
+1630 
-1636 DAVRVCEAATQNVRI
+1636 
-1651 KATRNGNPVVPIEQ
+1651 
-1665 DNRPPAET
+1665 PPAET
-1673 EKANISLSNEN
+1673 EKANISFSDEN
-1684 LNSQD
+1684 LNSQE

-1704 CDAQQNTPDSPECK
+1704 CDAEQNTPDSPECK

-1738 VGGKNGRAILIKAIS
+1738 VGGRNGRAILIKAIS
-1753 PDSSADLDGR
+1753 PDSIADTDGR

-1790 RRAQGTVQLTVCRS
+1790 RKAQGTVQLTVCRRM
-1804 VALHWAYS
+1804 ALHWAYS
-1812 GNQSN
+1812 GNQSE
-1817 TASTPNTKA
+1817 SIPSPPNTKA
-1826 EPASGG
+1826 GPDSAEG
-1832 KSLQAQPV
+1832 SLRAQPV
-1840 FSFKEEDSNR
+1840 LTFKEEESNQMCTKDLDSTHNLL
-1850 MCNKDAERTD
+1850 
-1860 KSPLQGQLAR
+1860 LQGQLSGR
-1870 QDYQDLISNISDRS
+1870 DCKDIIGNISDRL
-1884 QKCAECESCRRENQQ
+1884 QKYAECEGCRRETQQPVADNQ
-1899 SESGSWN
+1899 N
-1906 NEDDVMPHRIPVLP
+1906 DEDNDMPYRISVLP
-1920 RNRTFA
+1920 RSRTFA
-1926 SGDELTQLINLK
+1926 SGDELTHLINFKTSLAGIG
-1938 PSQSGVDPRTGIT
+1938 PTTGIT
-1951 GLIQGLQLRIENQE
+1951 GLIRDLHFRIETQE
-1965 VLKEFMA
+1965 VLKEFVA
-1972 LEHVKP
+1972 LERLKP

-1989 NQNKNRYRD
+1989 NRDKNRYRD
-1998 ILPYDKT
+1998 ILPYDRT
-2005 RVPLGEENGYINAS
+2005 RVPLGEKNGYINAS
-2019 YIRMN
+2019 YIRMK
-2024 VGEEEHFYI
+2024 VGEDEHFYI
-2033 ITQGP
+2033 TTQGP
-2038 LPSTMADFWQ
+2038 LPSTVADFWQ

-2069 VKCHRYWPESPYD
+2069 IRCHRYWPEPPHD
-2082 SKDLANFYLRLHN
+2082 SIDLANFHLRLDN

-2105 KIEIINKQ
+2105 TIEMINKQ
-2113 TEEKRIVSHL
+2113 TEEKRIISHL
-2123 QFTTWPEHNT
+2123 QFTTWPDQNT
-2133 SKLAE
+2133 SELPE

-2144 CYMRKAHRTGPI
+2144 CYMRRAHSTGPI
-2156 IAHCST
+2156 VAHCST

-2169 LLCVEI
+2169 LLAVEV
-2175 LLSHIEKDLC
+2175 LLSYIEKDLS

-2190 IVRDLRDQRFGMIQ
+2190 IVRDLRHQRFGMIQ

-2219 LQILRAM
+2219 LQNLQAM
-2226 DSY
+2226 DSD

>member
-1 MSTSCVT
+1 MSLPSASNQELLVSTAAGMSSSCVT

-33 VQLLEDLH
+33 MQLLEDLH

-46 CVICPWSVLLS
+46 CMICPWSVLLS

-108 ADYQVPPNQSL
+108 ADYQVPSHQSL

-128 LLTMCEDLPHRRL
+128 LLTLCEDLPHRRL

-166 KRMVQF
+166 KKMVQF
-172 AVGSVSETEQVVTE
+172 AMGSVSETEQVVTE

-206 ILDTSTLASQM
+206 ISDTSTLASQM
-217 NFHQDKGPR
+217 NFHQDRGPR

-259 NRGHRRGKVPETHRS
+259 NRGHRRGRVPETHRS
-274 CDTTLSGSRTES
+274 CDTTLSGSRTQS
-286 SYKLFINRSVS
+286 SYKLFINREKS
-297 AVEEIPGGTQKNSRQ
+297 I
-312 NLLSLGS
+312 
-319 TFSVSTKDYSAAAAS
+319 
-334 QKCLFHRKEKF
+334 EKF
-345 SGPEFVILSSE
+345 SGPEFIILSSE

-527 SYFRVE
+527 NYFRVE

-691 KFVEIDKSN
+691 KFVDIDKSN
-700 SAYAAQR
+700 SAYAGQH

-738 SCDNLSVETNNRTRH
+738 SCDNLSVETNNRTRN

-790 TISAPGSPAF
+790 TISAPGSPAT
-800 QKEVSLSGLEREI
+800 QKEVLLSGLEREI
-813 ICVSLRR
+813 ICVSLKR

-895 IISQPKDM
+895 IISQPKDI

-918 STSGSEISCVDS
+918 STSGSEISCADS

-942 PKEQDTNT
+942 PKEQDTNI
-950 DELEKTHSWNLA
+950 DKLEKTLSWNLA

-971 PSADSLDVEAADPSH
+971 PSADSLDIKAADSSH

-1038 DKDGQIRIGD
+1038 DKDGQIKIGD

-1144 QTEGDACE
+1144 QMEGDACE

-1179 DVILAVNGKPLKGLL
+1179 DVILSVNGKPLKGLL

-1203 GAPREVTLLLCRPP
+1203 GAPREVILLLCRPP
-1217 KGVLPEIELIAL
+1217 KGVLPEIEQISL

-1244 GSTGAGNSMDQST
+1244 GSTEAGNSMDQST

-1349 KSHVFNKSHDDLLN
+1349 KSHVFSKSHDDLLN

-1372 LPPIDEEYLTVS
+1372 LTPIDEEYLTVS
-1384 SMSVTSLPRGGSSKT
+1384 SMSVTSLPRGRSPKT
-1399 VSAITATPQ
+1399 VSATTATPE
-1408 PLVCGPSSSSLPAG
+1408 PHVGGPSSSSLPAR
-1422 EIHDSDNEWED
+1422 ETHDSDSEWED
-1433 LEEPGE
+1433 LEEPEE
-1439 EKEENEDGIQEMEIF
+1439 EKEENKLCIQEMEIF

-1513 KEVLTLLQSS
+1513 NEVLTLLQSS

-1534 DSDPRPSIGPDEI
+1534 DSDPRPSIRPEEI

-1553 KGADGQLGP
+1553 KGVDGQL
-1562 SSAVV
+1562 
-1567 GLLSQWHHEDC
+1567 
-1578 KAFKCAGLKLT
+1578 GLKLT

-1615 LQPRDQIVYISGLCT
+1615 LQPRDQIVYICGLCT

-1665 DNRPPAET
+1665 ENRSPAET
-1673 EKANISLSNEN
+1673 EKAKISLSNEN
-1684 LNSQD
+1684 LNSKE

-1753 PDSSADLDGR
+1753 PESSADLDGR

-1790 RRAQGTVQLTVCRS
+1790 RKAQGTVQLTVCRS
-1804 VALHWAYS
+1804 LALHWAYS

-1817 TASTPNTKA
+1817 RASTPNTKA

-1832 KSLQAQPV
+1832 ESLHTQPV
-1840 FSFKEEDSNR
+1840 FSFKEEGSNQ
-1850 MCNKDAERTD
+1850 MCNKDAEIN
-1860 KSPLQGQLAR
+1860 KCPLQDQLAG
-1870 QDYQDLISNISDRS
+1870 QDYKDLISNISERS

-1899 SESGSWN
+1899 SESGTWN
-1906 NEDDVMPHRIPVLP
+1906 NEDDVVPHRIPVLP
-1920 RNRTFA
+1920 RTQCELYEKKNIFA
-1926 SGDELTQLINLK
+1926 YFRKEEFAMII
-1938 PSQSGVDPRTGIT
+1938 PSSGVR
-1951 GLIQGLQLRIENQE
+1951 Q
-1965 VLKEFMA
+1965 
-1972 LEHVKP
+1972 
-1978 IDDCRTGKAPE
+1978 
-1989 NQNKNRYRD
+1989 Y
-1998 ILPYDKT
+1998 
-2005 RVPLGEENGYINAS
+2005 
-2019 YIRMN
+2019 
-2024 VGEEEHFYI
+2024 
-2033 ITQGP
+2033 
-2038 LPSTMADFWQ
+2038 
-2048 MVWES
+2048 
-2053 ESDVIAMMTKE
+2053 
-2064 VELGQ
+2064 
-2069 VKCHRYWPESPYD
+2069 
-2082 SKDLANFYLRLHN
+2082 
-2095 YQILEYFIIR
+2095 
-2105 KIEIINKQ
+2105 
-2113 TEEKRIVSHL
+2113 
-2123 QFTTWPEHNT
+2123 
-2133 SKLAE
+2133 
-2138 QLVKFI
+2138 
-2144 CYMRKAHRTGPI
+2144 
-2156 IAHCST
+2156 
-2162 GIGRSGV
+2162 
-2169 LLCVEI
+2169 
-2175 LLSHIEKDLC
+2175 
-2185 FNIKQ
+2185 
-2190 IVRDLRDQRFGMIQ
+2190 
-2204 TKDEYLFCYEVVLEV
+2204 
-2219 LQILRAM
+2219 
-2226 DSY
+2226 

>member
-1 MSTSCVT
+1 MSSSCVT
-8 LAEVLWAKGSPLEE
+8 LAEVLWARGSPLEE

-28 LYLST
+28 LYMST
-33 VQLLEDLH
+33 MQLLEDLH

-46 CVICPWSVLLS
+46 YVICPWSVLLS
-57 AEGNLFFQNNASQ
+57 AEGNLFFQSNASQ
-70 TEAAPFSPPE
+70 AEVAPFSAPE
-80 LLHHPSKNQ
+80 LFHSPSKKQ

-119 QLSDQLHTL
+119 QLSDQLHAL
-128 LLTMCEDLPHRRL
+128 LLTLCEDLPHRRL

-152 HQKESASLPAKFYI
+152 HQKESASLPPKFCI
-166 KRMVQF
+166 KKMVQF
-172 AVGSVSETEQVVTE
+172 AVGSVSEVEQVVTE

-206 ILDTSTLASQM
+206 ISDTSALSSQM
-217 NFHQDKGPR
+217 NFHQDKGSR

-259 NRGHRRGKVPETHRS
+259 NRGHRRGRTPETHRS
-274 CDTTLSGSRTES
+274 CDTTLSGSRTQS

-297 AVEEIPGGTQKNSRQ
+297 AVEEIPGGTQKNNRQ

-345 SGPEFVILSSE
+345 SGPEFIILSSE

-519 YASEMHGK
+519 YVSEMHGK

-540 IEKMTLAYVQREL
+540 IERMTLAYVQREL

-691 KFVEIDKSN
+691 KFLEIDKSN
-700 SAYAAQR
+700 SAYAAQH

-738 SCDNLSVETNNRTRH
+738 SCDNLSVETNNRTRD
-753 KSNLGRSVS
+753 KINLGRSVS

-790 TISAPGSPAF
+790 TISAPGSPAM
-800 QKEVSLSGLEREI
+800 QKEVLLSGLEREI
-813 ICVSLRR
+813 ICVSLKR

-895 IISQPKDM
+895 IISQPKDV
-903 YEEGLNEEKNLSRGN
+903 YEEGLNEDKNLSRGN
-918 STSGSEISCVDS
+918 STSGSEISCVDN

-942 PKEQDTNT
+942 LKEQDTNI
-950 DELEKTHSWNLA
+950 DELEKTLSWNLA
-962 SKLGPRIPV
+962 SKSGPRIPV
-971 PSADSLDVEAADPSH
+971 PSADSLDVEAADSSH
-986 LPSPSETNSKE
+986 LASSSETNSKE
-997 VYTVELV
+997 IYTVELV

-1038 DKDGQIRIGD
+1038 DKDGQIKIGD

-1074 QIAKLVLERGNYQLA
+1074 QIAKLVLERRNYQLA
-1089 EPCLTANDRKED
+1089 EPCLTANGRKED

-1110 SLTDGTKDCCF
+1110 PLTDGTKDCCF

-1144 QTEGDACE
+1144 QMEGDACE

-1164 FPGQPAEESGEIEVG
+1164 FPGQPAEENGEIEVG
-1179 DVILAVNGKPLKGLL
+1179 DVILTVNGKPLKGLL

-1217 KGVLPEIELIAL
+1217 KGVLPEIEQTAL

-1234 PVKDFVAEMP
+1234 PIKDFVAEMP
-1244 GSTGAGNSMDQST
+1244 GSTEAGNSMDQST
-1257 SDGGST
+1257 SDEGST

-1272 SPVGEDFSEP
+1272 SPGGEDFSEP
-1282 PEDDSSAYEEQ
+1282 PEDDSSAYDEQ

-1299 KPIQKLPTSRESFYK
+1299 KPVQKLPASRESFYK
-1314 HLWKIHQEASS
+1314 HLWKIHQEASR

-1334 EVKQNCYSPCEFGQA
+1334 EVKQNCYSPCEFGQV
-1349 KSHVFNKSHDDLLN
+1349 K
-1363 TKCMPETLS
+1363 
-1372 LPPIDEEYLTVS
+1372 S
-1384 SMSVTSLPRGGSSKT
+1384 SMPLTPLPRGGSSET
-1399 VSAITATPQ
+1399 VSATTATPQ
-1408 PLVCGPSSSSLPAG
+1408 PRVCGPSSSSSSLPDREPHG
-1422 EIHDSDNEWED
+1422 SDNEWED
-1433 LEEPGE
+1433 LEEPE
-1439 EKEENEDGIQEMEIF
+1439 EAKEENEDCAQEMEIF

-1496 GDRIIMVNGI
+1496 GDRIIMVNGT

-1513 KEVLTLLQSS
+1513 NEVLTLLQSS

-1534 DSDPRPSIGPDEI
+1534 DSDPRPPVRPDEI

-1562 SSAVV
+1562 
-1567 GLLSQWHHEDC
+1567 
-1578 KAFKCAGLKLT
+1578 
-1589 GGAGSKLQGIYVLEI
+1589 
-1604 VPGSPASVEGS
+1604 
-1615 LQPRDQIVYISGLCT
+1615 
-1630 EGISLD
+1630 
-1636 DAVRVCEAATQNVRI
+1636 
-1651 KATRNGNPVVPIEQ
+1651 
-1665 DNRPPAET
+1665 PAET
-1673 EKANISLSNEN
+1673 EKANISLSDEN
-1684 LNSQD
+1684 LNSQE
-1689 QHLLHQHEKHLEETN
+1689 QHLLHRHEKHLEETN
-1704 CDAQQNTPDSPECK
+1704 CDAQQNTPGSPECK

-1753 PDSSADLDGR
+1753 PESSADLDGR

-1790 RRAQGTVQLTVCRS
+1790 RKAQGTVQLTVCRS

-1817 TASTPNTKA
+1817 RASTPNTKA
-1826 EPASGG
+1826 EPVSGG
-1832 KSLQAQPV
+1832 ESLQAQPV
-1840 FSFKEEDSNR
+1840 FTFKEESSNQ
-1850 MCNKDAERTD
+1850 MCNKDEQRTD
-1860 KSPLQGQLAR
+1860 KSLQGQVAG
-1870 QDYQDLISNISDRS
+1870 QDCKDIISNISERS
-1884 QKCAECESCRRENQQ
+1884 QKCAECESCRRETQQ

-1906 NEDDVMPHRIPVLP
+1906 NEDDVIPHRIPVLP

-1938 PSQSGVDPRTGIT
+1938 PSQSGIDPRTDIT

-1978 IDDCRTGKAPE
+1978 TDDCRTGKAPE

-2005 RVPLGEENGYINAS
+2005 RVPLGEKNGYINAS

-2095 YQILEYFIIR
+2095 YQIMEYYIIR

-2113 TEEKRIVSHL
+2113 TEEKRIISHL
-2123 QFTTWPEHNT
+2123 QFITWPEHNT

-2156 IAHCST
+2156 VAHCST

>member
-1 MSTSCVT
+1 M
-8 LAEVLWAKGSPLEE
+8 
-22 EEIWAL
+22 
-28 LYLST
+28 
-33 VQLLEDLH
+33 
-41 KDPAI
+41 
-46 CVICPWSVLLS
+46 
-57 AEGNLFFQNNASQ
+57 
-70 TEAAPFSPPE
+70 
-80 LLHHPSKNQ
+80 
-89 HFGLT
+89 
-94 KMLVYSLGMTLYWS
+94 
-108 ADYQVPPNQSL
+108 
-119 QLSDQLHTL
+119 L
-128 LLTMCEDLPHRRL
+128 LLTLCEDLPHKRL

-152 HQKESASLPAKFYI
+152 HQREYASLPAKAYI
-166 KRMVQF
+166 KKMVQF
-172 AVGSVSETEQVVTE
+172 AVGSVSEVERVVTE
-186 DSTASQLN
+186 ESTASQLN

-206 ILDTSTLASQM
+206 IPDTSPLSSQM
-217 NFHQDKGPR
+217 NFHQDKGSR
-226 LMNYSQSTEDYR
+226 VMNYSRSTEDYR

-259 NRGHRRGKVPETHRS
+259 NRGHRRGRVPQTHRS
-274 CDTTLSGSRTES
+274 WDPTLSGSRTQS

-319 TFSVSTKDYSAAAAS
+319 TFSVSTKDYTVAAAS

-345 SGPEFVILSSE
+345 SGPEFIILSSE

-395 DIKTKARD
+395 DIKSKARD

-445 GWNDQPKKKM
+445 GWNDQPKKKT

-491 DILEERLYCSDETAL
+491 DILEERLYCNDETAL

-533 DYVPASR
+533 DYIPASR
-540 IEKMTLAYVQREL
+540 IEKMTLVYVQREL

-592 KKGTEGDIILGI
+592 KKGAGGDIILGI

-612 ENKNHTRIASLRFQW
+612 EVKNHTRIASLRFQW

-682 LRQTSSEDS
+682 LRQTSSEES
-691 KFVEIDKSN
+691 KYVEIDKSH

-738 SCDNLSVETNNRTRH
+738 SCDNLSVETNNRTRD
-753 KSNLGRSVS
+753 KSNLGRSTS

-777 RSYDFLSIHSTQN
+777 RSYDYLSIHSTQN
-790 TISAPGSPAF
+790 TISAPGSPAI
-800 QKEVSLSGLEREI
+800 QKEVLLSGLEREI
-813 ICVSLRR
+813 ICVSLKR
-820 DPKNGFGFV
+820 DSKNGFGFV

-942 PKEQDTNT
+942 PKEQDINI
-950 DELEKTHSWNLA
+950 DELEKALSWSLA
-962 SKLGPRIPV
+962 PKLGPRIPV
-971 PSADSLDVEAADPSH
+971 PSADSLDVEEADSSH

-997 VYTVELV
+997 IYTVELV

-1038 DKDGQIRIGD
+1038 DKDGQIKIGD

-1074 QIAKLVLERGNYQLA
+1074 QIAKLVLERGNYPLA

-1101 QCAVVSVAT
+1101 QCAVVSVTT
-1110 SLTDGTKDCCF
+1110 SFTDGTKDYCF

-1144 QTEGDACE
+1144 QMEDACE
-1152 HLGGAIVRIKRL
+1152 HFGGTIVRIKRL
-1164 FPGQPAEESGEIEVG
+1164 FPGQPAEENGKIEVG
-1179 DVILAVNGKPLKGLL
+1179 DIILAVNGKPIQGLL

-1203 GAPREVTLLLCRPP
+1203 GAPPEVTLLLCRPP
-1217 KGVLPEIELIAL
+1217 KDVLPEIEQSVL

-1234 PVKDFVAEMP
+1234 PVKEFVAEMP
-1244 GSTGAGNSMDQST
+1244 GNTEVGNSMDQST

-1272 SPVGEDFSEP
+1272 SPVAADFSEP
-1282 PEDDSSAYEEQ
+1282 PEEDSSTYKEQ

-1299 KPIQKLPTSRESFYK
+1299 KPTQKLMTHRESFYK
-1314 HLWKIHQEASS
+1314 HLWKFHQEAAS

-1334 EVKQNCYSPCEFGQA
+1334 EVKQNCYSPCEFGWA
-1349 KSHVFNKSHDDLLN
+1349 KSS
-1363 TKCMPETLS
+1363 T
-1372 LPPIDEEYLTVS
+1372 
-1384 SMSVTSLPRGGSSKT
+1384 SVTSLSRGGSSET
-1399 VSAITATPQ
+1399 LSTTMVTPQ
-1408 PLVCGPSSSSLPAG
+1408 PHACGPFSSSLPARDT
-1422 EIHDSDNEWED
+1422 HDSDNEWED
-1433 LEEPGE
+1433 LEELAE
-1439 EKEENEDGIQEMEIF
+1439 EKEEKEDCTREMEIF

-1461 NNGYGFSVVLNK
+1461 NNGYGFSVVFNK
-1473 MDTCLYVDEI
+1473 VDNCLYVDEI
-1483 LNDPALSDGRLRR
+1483 LNEPALSDGRLRR

-1513 KEVLTLLQSS
+1513 NEVLTLLQSS

-1534 DSDPRPSIGPDEI
+1534 DSDPRPSIRPDEI

-1553 KGADGQLGP
+1553 KGANGQL
-1562 SSAVV
+1562 
-1567 GLLSQWHHEDC
+1567 
-1578 KAFKCAGLKLT
+1578 GLKLT

-1615 LQPRDQIVYISGLCT
+1615 LQPRDQIVYICGLWT

-1636 DAVRVCEAATQNVRI
+1636 DAVRVCEAATQNVQI

-1665 DNRPPAET
+1665 ENRPPAET
-1673 EKANISLSNEN
+1673 EKANISFSNEN
-1684 LNSQD
+1684 LNCRE
-1689 QHLLHQHEKHLEETN
+1689 QHLLHQHEKHFEETN
-1704 CDAQQNTPDSPECK
+1704 CGAQQNTPDSPECK

-1738 VGGKNGRAILIKAIS
+1738 VGGRNGRAILIKAIS
-1753 PDSSADLDGR
+1753 PDSIADLDGR

-1770 LKVNETFVS
+1770 LKVNETSVS
-1779 GLPRQTVTDLL
+1779 GLPRQTVIDLL
-1790 RRAQGTVQLTVCRS
+1790 RKARGTVQLTVCRS
-1804 VALHWAYS
+1804 MALHWAYS

-1817 TASTPNTKA
+1817 SIPSLSNTKA
-1826 EPASGG
+1826 EPDSAAGN
-1832 KSLQAQPV
+1832 LRAQRV
-1840 FSFKEEDSNR
+1840 FPFKEEEESNQT
-1850 MCNKDAERTD
+1850 CTEDPESTPN
-1860 KSPLQGQLAR
+1860 SPLQGQLAG
-1870 QDYQDLISNISDRS
+1870 QECKAIISNISDRS
-1884 QKCAECESCRRENQQ
+1884 QKYAECEGCRRESQQ
-1899 SESGSWN
+1899 PESDSWN
-1906 NEDDVMPHRIPVLP
+1906 NEDDDMPHRISILP
-1920 RNRTFA
+1920 RSRTFA
-1926 SGDELTQLINLK
+1926 SGDELTQLINFK
-1938 PSQSGVDPRTGIT
+1938 PSLTGVGPRTGIT
-1951 GLIQGLQLRIENQE
+1951 GLIRGLQLRIENQE

-1978 IDDCRTGKAPE
+1978 TDDCRTGKAPE
-1989 NQNKNRYRD
+1989 NQDKNRYQD

-2005 RVPLGEENGYINAS
+2005 RVPLGEKNGYINAS
-2019 YIRMN
+2019 YIRMK
-2024 VGEEEHFYI
+2024 VGGEEHFYI

-2053 ESDVIAMMTKE
+2053 ESDVIAMVTKE

-2069 VKCHRYWPESPYD
+2069 VKCHRYWPEAPHD
-2082 SKDLANFYLRLHN
+2082 SIDLANFHLRLDN
-2095 YQILEYFIIR
+2095 YEILEYFIIR
-2105 KIEIINKQ
+2105 TIEIINKQ
-2113 TEEKRIVSHL
+2113 TEEKRIISHL
-2123 QFTTWPEHNT
+2123 QFTTWPDHNT
-2133 SKLAE
+2133 PKLAE

-2144 CYMRKAHRTGPI
+2144 CYMRKAHNTGPI
-2156 IAHCST
+2156 VAHCST
-2162 GIGRSGV
+2162 GIGRSGI
-2169 LLCVEI
+2169 LLCVEV
-2175 LLSHIEKDLC
+2175 LLSYIEEDLC

-2204 TKDEYLFCYEVVLEV
+2204 TKDDYLFCYEVALEV
-2219 LQILRAM
+2219 LQNLQAM

>member
-1 MSTSCVT
+1 
-8 LAEVLWAKGSPLEE
+8 
-22 EEIWAL
+22 
-28 LYLST
+28 
-33 VQLLEDLH
+33 
-41 KDPAI
+41 
-46 CVICPWSVLLS
+46 
-57 AEGNLFFQNNASQ
+57 
-70 TEAAPFSPPE
+70 
-80 LLHHPSKNQ
+80 
-89 HFGLT
+89 
-94 KMLVYSLGMTLYWS
+94 
-108 ADYQVPPNQSL
+108 
-119 QLSDQLHTL
+119 
-128 LLTMCEDLPHRRL
+128 
-141 SPESILEACEA
+141 
-152 HQKESASLPAKFYI
+152 
-166 KRMVQF
+166 
-172 AVGSVSETEQVVTE
+172 
-186 DSTASQLN
+186 
-194 RSHVIRKRLHEK
+194 
-206 ILDTSTLASQM
+206 M
-217 NFHQDKGPR
+217 NFHQDKGSR

-259 NRGHRRGKVPETHRS
+259 NRGHRRGRVPQTHRS
-274 CDTTLSGSRTES
+274 WDPTLSGSRTQS

-319 TFSVSTKDYSAAAAS
+319 TFSVSTKDYTAAAAS

-345 SGPEFVILSSE
+345 SGPEFIILSSE

-395 DIKTKARD
+395 DIKSKARD

-445 GWNDQPKKKM
+445 GWNDQPKKKT

-491 DILEERLYCSDETAL
+491 DILEERLYCNDETAL
-506 KLGALALQAELGN
+506 KLGALALQAEFGN

-533 DYVPASR
+533 DYIPASR

-592 KKGTEGDIILGI
+592 KKGAGGDIILGI

-612 ENKNHTRIASLRFQW
+612 EVKNHTRIASLRFQW

-682 LRQTSSEDS
+682 LRQTSSEES

-724 GANLENLSAGMMSK
+724 AANLENLSAGMMSK
-738 SCDNLSVETNNRTRH
+738 SCDNLSVETNNRTRE
-753 KSNLGRSVS
+753 KSNLGRSTS

-777 RSYDFLSIHSTQN
+777 RSYDYLSIHSTQN
-790 TISAPGSPAF
+790 TISAPGSPAI
-800 QKEVSLSGLEREI
+800 QKEVFLSGLEREI
-813 ICVSLRR
+813 ICVSLKR
-820 DPKNGFGFV
+820 DPKNGFGFI

-942 PKEQDTNT
+942 PKEQNINI
-950 DELEKTHSWNLA
+950 DELEKALSWSLA
-962 SKLGPRIPV
+962 PNLGPRIPV
-971 PSADSLDVEAADPSH
+971 PSADSLDVEEADSSH
-986 LPSPSETNSKE
+986 LPSPPEKNAKE
-997 VYTVELV
+997 IYTVELV

-1038 DKDGQIRIGD
+1038 DKDGQIKIGD

-1074 QIAKLVLERGNYQLA
+1074 QVAKLVLERGNYLLA

-1110 SLTDGTKDCCF
+1110 PFTEGTKDCCF

-1152 HLGGAIVRIKRL
+1152 HFGGAIVRIKRL
-1164 FPGQPAEESGEIEVG
+1164 FPGQPAEENGEIEVG
-1179 DVILAVNGKPLKGLL
+1179 DIILAVNGKSIQGLL

-1203 GAPREVTLLLCRPP
+1203 GAPAEVTLLLCRPP
-1217 KGVLPEIELIAL
+1217 KGVLPEIEQSAL

-1234 PVKDFVAEMP
+1234 PIKEFVAEMP
-1244 GSTGAGNSMDQST
+1244 GSTEAENSMDQST

-1272 SPVGEDFSEP
+1272 SPVAADFSEP
-1282 PEDDSSAYEEQ
+1282 PEEDSSAYEDQ

-1299 KPIQKLPTSRESFYK
+1299 KPIQKLMAPRESFYK
-1314 HLWKIHQEASS
+1314 HLWKFHQEAAS

-1334 EVKQNCYSPCEFGQA
+1334 EVKQNCYSPCEFRWP
-1349 KSHVFNKSHDDLLN
+1349 KSRILNKSDDDLSN

-1372 LPPIDEEYLTVS
+1372 LTPIDEEYLTVS
-1384 SMSVTSLPRGGSSKT
+1384 STSVTSLSWGGSSET
-1399 VSAITATPQ
+1399 LSTTMATSQ
-1408 PLVCGPSSSSLPAG
+1408 PRACGPFSSSLLAR
-1422 EIHDSDNEWED
+1422 ETHDSDNEWED
-1433 LEEPGE
+1433 VEELEE
-1439 EKEENEDGIQEMEIF
+1439 EKEEKEDCTREMEIF

-1473 MDTCLYVDEI
+1473 VDNCLYVDEI
-1483 LNDPALSDGRLRR
+1483 LNEPALSDGRLRR

-1506 DVTSLPC
+1506 DVTPLPC
-1513 KEVLTLLQSS
+1513 NEALTLLQSS

-1534 DSDPRPSIGPDEI
+1534 DSDPRPFIRPDEI

-1553 KGADGQLGP
+1553 KGANGQL
-1562 SSAVV
+1562 
-1567 GLLSQWHHEDC
+1567 
-1578 KAFKCAGLKLT
+1578 
-1589 GGAGSKLQGIYVLEI
+1589 
-1604 VPGSPASVEGS
+1604 
-1615 LQPRDQIVYISGLCT
+1615 
-1630 EGISLD
+1630 
-1636 DAVRVCEAATQNVRI
+1636 
-1651 KATRNGNPVVPIEQ
+1651 
-1665 DNRPPAET
+1665 
-1673 EKANISLSNEN
+1673 
-1684 LNSQD
+1684 
-1689 QHLLHQHEKHLEETN
+1689 EKHLEETN
-1704 CDAQQNTPDSPECK
+1704 CGAQQNTPDSPECK
-1718 DFIIKIELE
+1718 DFIIKIDLE

-1738 VGGKNGRAILIKAIS
+1738 VGGRNGRAIVIKAIS
-1753 PDSSADLDGR
+1753 PDSIADLDGR

-1779 GLPRQTVTDLL
+1779 GLPRQTVIELL
-1790 RRAQGTVQLTVCRS
+1790 RKARGTVQLTVCRS

-1817 TASTPNTKA
+1817 SISSPANTKA
-1826 EPASGG
+1826 EPDSAAG
-1832 KSLQAQPV
+1832 SLQAQPV
-1840 FSFKEEDSNR
+1840 FTFKEEESSNQMCTKDPDSTHN
-1850 MCNKDAERTD
+1850 
-1860 KSPLQGQLAR
+1860 SLPQGRLAG
-1870 QDYQDLISNISDRS
+1870 QDYKDIISNVSDRS
-1884 QKCAECESCRRENQQ
+1884 QKYAECEGCRRESQQ
-1899 SESGSWN
+1899 SESDSWN
-1906 NEDDVMPHRIPVLP
+1906 NEDDDMPHRISVLP
-1920 RNRTFA
+1920 RSRTFA
-1926 SGDELTQLINLK
+1926 SGDELTRLINFK
-1938 PSQSGVDPRTGIT
+1938 PSLTGVSARTGIT

-1989 NQNKNRYRD
+1989 NRDKNRYRD

-2005 RVPLGEENGYINAS
+2005 RVPLGEKNGYINAS
-2019 YIRMN
+2019 YIRME

-2038 LPSTMADFWQ
+2038 LPSTTADFWQ

-2069 VKCHRYWPESPYD
+2069 VKCHQYWPEPPHD
-2082 SKDLANFYLRLHN
+2082 SVDLANFHLRLDS

-2105 KIEIINKQ
+2105 TIEMINKQ
-2113 TEEKRIVSHL
+2113 TEEKRIISHL
-2123 QFTTWPEHNT
+2123 QFTTWPDHNT
-2133 SKLAE
+2133 PKMAE

-2144 CYMRKAHRTGPI
+2144 CYMRKAHSTGPI
-2156 IAHCST
+2156 VAHCST

-2169 LLCVEI
+2169 LLCVEV
-2175 LLSHIEKDLC
+2175 LLSYIEKDLC

-2219 LQILRAM
+2219 LQNLQAM

>member
-1 MSTSCVT
+1 MSFNSTS
-8 LAEVLWAKGSPLEE
+8 
-22 EEIWAL
+22 I
-28 LYLST
+28 
-33 VQLLEDLH
+33 
-41 KDPAI
+41 
-46 CVICPWSVLLS
+46 
-57 AEGNLFFQNNASQ
+57 
-70 TEAAPFSPPE
+70 
-80 LLHHPSKNQ
+80 
-89 HFGLT
+89 LT
-94 KMLVYSLGMTLYWS
+94 
-108 ADYQVPPNQSL
+108 QSL
-119 QLSDQLHTL
+119 QLSDQLHML
-128 LLTMCEDLPHRRL
+128 LLTLCEDLPHKRL

-152 HQKESASLPAKFYI
+152 YQKESASLPADVYI
-166 KRMVQF
+166 KKMVQF
-172 AVGSVSETEQVVTE
+172 AVGSVSEAERVVTE

-206 ILDTSTLASQM
+206 ISDTSPLSSQM
-217 NFHQDKGPR
+217 NFHQDKGSR
-226 LMNYSQSTEDYR
+226 LMNYSRSTEDYR

-259 NRGHRRGKVPETHRS
+259 NRGHRRGRVPQTHRS
-274 CDTTLSGSRTES
+274 WDPTLSGSRTQS

-319 TFSVSTKDYSAAAAS
+319 TFSVSTKDYTAAAAS

-345 SGPEFVILSSE
+345 SGPEFIILSSE

-395 DIKTKARD
+395 DIKSKARD

-445 GWNDQPKKKM
+445 GWNDQPKKKT

-491 DILEERLYCSDETAL
+491 DILEERLYCNDETAL
-506 KLGALALQAELGN
+506 KLGALALQAEFGN
-519 YASEMHGK
+519 YVSEMHGK

-533 DYVPASR
+533 DYIPASR
-540 IEKMTLAYVQREL
+540 IEKMTLTYVQREL

-592 KKGTEGDIILGI
+592 KKGAGGDIILGI

-612 ENKNHTRIASLRFQW
+612 EVKNHTRIASLRFQW

-682 LRQTSSEDS
+682 LRQTSSEES

-700 SAYAAQR
+700 AAYAAQR

-738 SCDNLSVETNNRTRH
+738 SCDNLSVETNNRTRD
-753 KSNLGRSVS
+753 KSNLGRSTS

-777 RSYDFLSIHSTQN
+777 RSYDYLSIHSTQN
-790 TISAPGSPAF
+790 TISAPASPAI
-800 QKEVSLSGLEREI
+800 QKEVLLSGLEREI
-813 ICVSLRR
+813 ICVSLKR
-820 DPKNGFGFV
+820 DAKNGFGFV

-942 PKEQDTNT
+942 PKEQDINV
-950 DELEKTHSWNLA
+950 DELEKALSWNLA
-962 SKLGPRIPV
+962 PKLGPRIPV
-971 PSADSLDVEAADPSH
+971 PSAESLDVEEADSSH
-986 LPSPSETNSKE
+986 LPSLSETNSKE
-997 VYTVELV
+997 IYTVELV
-1004 KEDGTFGISVTGGI
+1004 KEEGTFGISVTGGI

-1038 DKDGQIRIGD
+1038 DKDGQIKIGD

-1064 QAVEHLKKSG
+1064 QAVEHLKKSC

-1110 SLTDGTKDCCF
+1110 PFTDGTKDYCF

-1144 QTEGDACE
+1144 QMEGHDCK

-1164 FPGQPAEESGEIEVG
+1164 FPGQPAEENGEIEVG
-1179 DVILAVNGKPLKGLL
+1179 DIILAVNGKPIQGLL

-1203 GAPREVTLLLCRPP
+1203 GAPPEVTLLLCRPP
-1217 KGVLPEIELIAL
+1217 KGVLPEIEQSAL

-1234 PVKDFVAEMP
+1234 PVKEFVAEIP
-1244 GSTGAGNSMDQST
+1244 GSTEVGNSMDQST

-1272 SPVGEDFSEP
+1272 SPVAADFSEP
-1282 PEDDSSAYEEQ
+1282 PEEDSSTYEEQ

-1299 KPIQKLPTSRESFYK
+1299 KPTQKLMTPRESFYK
-1314 HLWKIHQEASS
+1314 RLWKFHQEAAS

-1334 EVKQNCYSPCEFGQA
+1334 EMKQNSYSSCEFGWA
-1349 KSHVFNKSHDDLLN
+1349 KSYVFNKSDDDLSN

-1372 LPPIDEEYLTVS
+1372 LTPIDEEYLTTS
-1384 SMSVTSLPRGGSSKT
+1384 SMSVTSLSRGGSSET
-1399 VSAITATPQ
+1399 LSTTMVTPE
-1408 PLVCGPSSSSLPAG
+1408 PRVCGPFSSSQPAR
-1422 EIHDSDNEWED
+1422 ETHDSDNEWED
-1433 LEEPGE
+1433 LEEIEE
-1439 EKEENEDGIQEMEIF
+1439 EKEEKEDYTREIEIF

-1473 MDTCLYVDEI
+1473 VDTCLYVDEI
-1483 LNDPALSDGRLRR
+1483 LNEPALSDGRLRR

-1513 KEVLTLLQSS
+1513 NEALTLLQSS

-1534 DSDPRPSIGPDEI
+1534 DSDPHPSIRPDEI

-1553 KGADGQLGP
+1553 KGANGQL
-1562 SSAVV
+1562 
-1567 GLLSQWHHEDC
+1567 
-1578 KAFKCAGLKLT
+1578 GLKLT

-1615 LQPRDQIVYISGLCT
+1615 LQPRDQIVYICGLWT

-1636 DAVRVCEAATQNVRI
+1636 DAVRVCEAATQNVQI
-1651 KATRNGNPVVPIEQ
+1651 KATRNGNPVVPIEHE
-1665 DNRPPAET
+1665 NRPPAET
-1673 EKANISLSNEN
+1673 EKASISFSNRN
-1684 LNSQD
+1684 LNSQE

-1704 CDAQQNTPDSPECK
+1704 CGAQQNTPVSPECK

-1738 VGGKNGRAILIKAIS
+1738 VGGRNGRAILIKAIS
-1753 PDSSADLDGR
+1753 PDSIADLDGR

-1779 GLPRQTVTDLL
+1779 GLPRQAVIDLL
-1790 RRAQGTVQLTVCRS
+1790 RKAQGTVQLTVCRS
-1804 VALHWAYS
+1804 MALHWAYS

-1817 TASTPNTKA
+1817 GIPSPPNTKA
-1826 EPASGG
+1826 EPDSAEG
-1832 KSLQAQPV
+1832 SLRAQTV
-1840 FSFKEEDSNR
+1840 FTFKEEEEFNQ
-1850 MCNKDAERTD
+1850 MCTKDHENTHN
-1860 KSPLQGQLAR
+1860 SSLQGQTKLAG
-1870 QDYQDLISNISDRS
+1870 QDCKDIISNISDRS
-1884 QKCAECESCRRENQQ
+1884 QKYAEYEGCRRENQQ
-1899 SESGSWN
+1899 SESDSWN
-1906 NEDDVMPHRIPVLP
+1906 NEDDDMPHRISILP
-1920 RNRTFA
+1920 RSRTFA
-1926 SGDELTQLINLK
+1926 SGDELTQLINFK
-1938 PSQSGVDPRTGIT
+1938 PSLTGVGPRTGIT
-1951 GLIQGLQLRIENQE
+1951 GLIRGLQLRIENQE

-1972 LEHVKP
+1972 LECVKP
-1978 IDDCRTGKAPE
+1978 IDDCTTGKAPE
-1989 NQNKNRYRD
+1989 NQDKNRYRD

-2005 RVPLGEENGYINAS
+2005 RVPLGEKNGYINAS
-2019 YIRMN
+2019 YITMK

-2053 ESDVIAMMTKE
+2053 ESDLIAMMTKE

-2069 VKCHRYWPESPYD
+2069 VQCHRYWPEPPHD
-2082 SKDLANFYLRLHN
+2082 AIDLANFHLRLDN
-2095 YQILEYFIIR
+2095 YQIVEYFIIR
-2105 KIEIINKQ
+2105 IIEMINKQ
-2113 TEEKRIVSHL
+2113 TEEKRTISHL
-2123 QFTTWPEHNT
+2123 QFTTWPDHNIP
-2133 SKLAE
+2133 KLAE

-2144 CYMRKAHRTGPI
+2144 CYMRKVHSTGPI
-2156 IAHCST
+2156 VAHCST

-2169 LLCVEI
+2169 LLCIEV
-2175 LLSHIEKDLC
+2175 LLSYIEKDLR
-2185 FNIKQ
+2185 FSIKQ
-2190 IVRDLRDQRFGMIQ
+2190 IVRDLRNQRFGMIQ

-2219 LQILRAM
+2219 LQNLQAM
-2226 DSY
+2226 HSY

>member
-1 MSTSCVT
+1 MQHLSNLYRQKYYNLCILAELQTGMSNSCVT
-8 LAEVLWAKGSPLEE
+8 LAEVLWARGSPLEE

-28 LYLST
+28 LYLAT
-33 VQLLEDLH
+33 VHILEDLH
-41 KDPAI
+41 KDPAL

-57 AEGNLFFQNNASQ
+57 AEGNLSLQNNASQ
-70 TEAAPFSPPE
+70 TEAVPFSAPE
-80 LLHHPSKNQ
+80 LLHRQSKSQ
-89 HFGLT
+89 HIGLT

-119 QLSDQLHTL
+119 QLSDQLHML
-128 LLTMCEDLPHRRL
+128 LLTLCEDLPHKRL

-152 HQKESASLPAKFYI
+152 HQKESASLPANVYI
-166 KRMVQF
+166 KKMVQF
-172 AVGSVSETEQVVTE
+172 AMGSVSEAEWVVNE
-186 DSTASQLN
+186 DSTASHLN

-206 ILDTSTLASQM
+206 ISDTSPLSSQM
-217 NFHQDKGPR
+217 NFHQDKGSR

-238 QLSVDYSD
+238 QVSADYSD

-259 NRGHRRGKVPETHRS
+259 NQGHRRGKVPQTHRS
-274 CDTTLSGSRTES
+274 WDPTLTGSRTQS

-297 AVEEIPGGTQKNSRQ
+297 SVEEIPGGTQKNSRQ
-312 NLLSLGS
+312 NLLSLDS
-319 TFSVSTKDYSAAAAS
+319 TFSVSTKDYTAAATS

-345 SGPEFVILSSE
+345 SGPEFIILSSE

-395 DIKTKARD
+395 DIKSKARD

-426 GKEFFFLDEET
+426 GKEFFFLDEDT

-445 GWNDQPKKKM
+445 GWNDQPKKKS

-491 DILEERLYCSDETAL
+491 DILEERLYCNDETAL
-506 KLGALALQAELGN
+506 KLGALALQAEFGN

-533 DYVPASR
+533 DYIPASR

-572 LKVTQQLPEYGVLFY
+572 LKVTQQLPEYGVLFHH
-587 RVSQE
+587 VSQE
-592 KKGTEGDIILGI
+592 KKGAGEDIILGI

-612 ENKNHTRIASLRFQW
+612 EVKNHTRIASLRFQW

-639 FMIESSFSGKKHT
+639 FIIESSFSGKKHT

-657 AKTCKYLLDLC
+657 AKTCKYLLNLC
-668 SAQHKFNAQMNSRQ
+668 SAQHKFNAQSNSRQ
-682 LRQTSSEDS
+682 LRQTSSEES

-724 GANLENLSAGMMSK
+724 GANLESLSAGLMSK
-738 SCDNLSVETNNRTRH
+738 SCDNLSVETNNRTRD
-753 KSNLGRSVS
+753 KSILGRSTS

-777 RSYDFLSIHSTQN
+777 RSYDYLSIHSTQN
-790 TISAPGSPAF
+790 TISAPGSPAI
-800 QKEVSLSGLEREI
+800 QKEVLLSGLEREI
-813 ICVSLRR
+813 ICVSLKR
-820 DPKNGFGFV
+820 DSKNGFGFV

-903 YEEGLNEEKNLSRGN
+903 YEEGVNEEKNLSRGN

-930 GRKKIQDCHTAL
+930 GRKQIQDCHTAL
-942 PKEQDTNT
+942 PKEQNINT
-950 DELEKTHSWNLA
+950 DELEKALSWSLA
-962 SKLGPRIPV
+962 PKLGPSITV
-971 PSADSLDVEAADPSH
+971 PSADRLDVEEPDSSN
-986 LPSPSETNSKE
+986 LPSPSENSSKE
-997 VYTVELV
+997 IYTVELV

-1038 DKDGQIRIGD
+1038 DKDGQIKIGD

-1074 QIAKLVLERGNYQLA
+1074 QIAKLVLERESYPLA
-1089 EPCLTANDRKED
+1089 EPHLAANNRKED
-1101 QCAVVSVAT
+1101 QCTIVSEAT
-1110 SLTDGTKDCCF
+1110 SCTDGTKDYCF
-1121 LTDDNTFEVKLT
+1121 LTDGNIFEVKLT

-1144 QTEGDACE
+1144 QMEEDACE
-1152 HLGGAIVRIKRL
+1152 HLGGPIVRIKRL
-1164 FPGQPAEESGEIEVG
+1164 FPGQPAEENGEIEVG
-1179 DVILAVNGKPLKGLL
+1179 DIILAVNGKPTQGLF

-1203 GAPREVTLLLCRPP
+1203 GAPPEVTLLLCRPP
-1217 KGVLPEIELIAL
+1217 KGVLPEIEQSAL

-1234 PVKDFVAEMP
+1234 PIKEFVAEMP
-1244 GSTGAGNSMDQST
+1244 GSTEVGNSIDQST
-1257 SDGGST
+1257 DGGST
-1263 SPDLEDCLD
+1263 STDLEDCLD
-1272 SPVGEDFSEP
+1272 SPVAADFSDP
-1282 PEDDSSAYEEQ
+1282 PEEDSSTYEEQ

-1299 KPIQKLPTSRESFYK
+1299 KITQRLMTPREGFYK
-1314 HLWKIHQEASS
+1314 HLWKFHKEAAS
-1325 SEVFHSLEE
+1325 SEVSHSLEE
-1334 EVKQNCYSPCEFGQA
+1334 EMKQNCYSPCELGWA
-1349 KSHVFNKSHDDLLN
+1349 KSSTSVTSVSREGSS
-1363 TKCMPETLS
+1363 ETLS
-1372 LPPIDEEYLTVS
+1372 PRTV
-1384 SMSVTSLPRGGSSKT
+1384 
-1399 VSAITATPQ
+1399 PQ
-1408 PLVCGPSSSSLPAG
+1408 PRVSGPFSSSPSAR
-1422 EIHDSDNEWED
+1422 ENCDSDNEWED
-1433 LEEPGE
+1433 LDELEE
-1439 EKEENEDGIQEMEIF
+1439 EKEEKEEREMEIF

-1461 NNGYGFSVVLNK
+1461 NNGYGFSVVFNK
-1473 MDTCLYVDEI
+1473 VDACLYVDEI

-1513 KEVLTLLQSS
+1513 NEVLTLLQKS

-1534 DSDPRPSIGPDEI
+1534 DSDPRPSIRPDEI

-1553 KGADGQLGP
+1553 KGANGQLG
-1562 SSAVV
+1562 S
-1567 GLLSQWHHEDC
+1567 
-1578 KAFKCAGLKLT
+1578 
-1589 GGAGSKLQGIYVLEI
+1589 
-1604 VPGSPASVEGS
+1604 
-1615 LQPRDQIVYISGLCT
+1615 
-1630 EGISLD
+1630 
-1636 DAVRVCEAATQNVRI
+1636 
-1651 KATRNGNPVVPIEQ
+1651 
-1665 DNRPPAET
+1665 PAET
-1673 EKANISLSNEN
+1673 EKVNISFSSEN
-1684 LNSQD
+1684 LNSQE

-1704 CDAQQNTPDSPECK
+1704 CNAQQNTPDSPECK

-1738 VGGKNGRAILIKAIS
+1738 VGGRNGKAILIKAIS
-1753 PDSSADLDGR
+1753 PDSIAGIDGR

-1779 GLPRQTVTDLL
+1779 GLSRQTVIDLL
-1790 RRAQGTVQLTVCRS
+1790 RKAQGTVQLTVCRS
-1804 VALHWAYS
+1804 MALQWAYS
-1812 GNQSN
+1812 DSRSSSIPSPQKTKVEPDSAEGN
-1817 TASTPNTKA
+1817 PK
-1826 EPASGG
+1826 
-1832 KSLQAQPV
+1832 AQPV
-1840 FSFKEEDSNR
+1840 FTFKEEEESKQ
-1850 MCNKDAERTD
+1850 MCTQDAE
-1860 KSPLQGQLAR
+1860 SIHNFLLQGQMAG
-1870 QDYQDLISNISDRS
+1870 QGYKDIISDISDRS
-1884 QKCAECESCRRENQQ
+1884 QKYAECEDCGREIQQ
-1899 SESGSWN
+1899 SEPDICN
-1906 NEDDVMPHRIPVLP
+1906 NEEDNVPHKISTLP
-1920 RNRTFA
+1920 RSRTFA
-1926 SGDELTQLINLK
+1926 SGDELTQLIK
-1938 PSQSGVDPRTGIT
+1938 PSLAGVGPRTGIT
-1951 GLIQGLQLRIENQE
+1951 GCIQDLQSWIENQE
-1965 VLKEFMA
+1965 VFKEFMA
-1972 LEHVKP
+1972 LERMKP

-1989 NQNKNRYRD
+1989 NQGKNRYRD

-2005 RVPLGEENGYINAS
+2005 RVPLGEKSGYINAS
-2019 YIRMN
+2019 YIRMK

-2038 LPSTMADFWQ
+2038 LPSTIPDFWQ
-2048 MVWES
+2048 MVWEN

-2069 VKCHRYWPESPYD
+2069 VKCHRYWPEPPHD
-2082 SKDLANFYLRLHN
+2082 SIDLANFHLRLHN
-2095 YQILEYFIIR
+2095 YQILQYFIIR
-2105 KIEIINKQ
+2105 TIEIINKQ

-2123 QFTTWPEHNT
+2123 QFITWPDHNNPR
-2133 SKLAE
+2133 LAE

-2144 CYMRKAHRTGPI
+2144 SYMRKAHSTGPI
-2156 IAHCST
+2156 VAHCST

-2169 LLCVEI
+2169 LLCVEV
-2175 LLSHIEKDLC
+2175 LLSYIEKDLH

-2190 IVRDLRDQRFGMIQ
+2190 IVRDLRRQRFGMIQ

-2219 LQILRAM
+2219 LQNLQAM

>member
-1 MSTSCVT
+1 
-8 LAEVLWAKGSPLEE
+8 
-22 EEIWAL
+22 
-28 LYLST
+28 
-33 VQLLEDLH
+33 
-41 KDPAI
+41 
-46 CVICPWSVLLS
+46 
-57 AEGNLFFQNNASQ
+57 
-70 TEAAPFSPPE
+70 
-80 LLHHPSKNQ
+80 
-89 HFGLT
+89 
-94 KMLVYSLGMTLYWS
+94 MLVYSLGMTLYWS

-119 QLSDQLHTL
+119 QLSDQLHML
-128 LLTMCEDLPHRRL
+128 LLTLCEDLPHKRL
-141 SPESILEACEA
+141 SPESILEACEV
-152 HQKESASLPAKFYI
+152 HQKESASLPANVYI
-166 KRMVQF
+166 KKMVQF
-172 AVGSVSETEQVVTE
+172 AVGSVSEAEWVVNE
-186 DSTASQLN
+186 DSTASHLN

-206 ILDTSTLASQM
+206 ISDTSPLSSQM
-217 NFHQDKGPR
+217 NFHQDKGSR

-238 QLSVDYSD
+238 QVSADYSD

-259 NRGHRRGKVPETHRS
+259 NRGHRRGKVPQTHRS
-274 CDTTLSGSRTES
+274 WDPTLSGSRTQS

-297 AVEEIPGGTQKNSRQ
+297 SVEEIPGGTQKNSRQ
-312 NLLSLGS
+312 NLLSLDS
-319 TFSVSTKDYSAAAAS
+319 TFSVSTKDYTAAATS

-345 SGPEFVILSSE
+345 SGPEFIILSSE

-395 DIKTKARD
+395 DIKSKARD

-426 GKEFFFLDEET
+426 GKEFFFLDEDT

-445 GWNDQPKKKM
+445 GWNDQPKKKS

-491 DILEERLYCSDETAL
+491 DILEERLYCNDETAL
-506 KLGALALQAELGN
+506 KLGALALQAEFGN

-533 DYVPASR
+533 DYIPASR

-572 LKVTQQLPEYGVLFY
+572 LKVTQQLPEYGVLFHH
-587 RVSQE
+587 VSQE
-592 KKGTEGDIILGI
+592 KKGAGEDIILGI

-612 ENKNHTRIASLRFQW
+612 EVKNHTRIASLRFQW

-639 FMIESSFSGKKHT
+639 FIIESSFSGKKHT

-657 AKTCKYLLDLC
+657 AKTCKYLLNLC
-668 SAQHKFNAQMNSRQ
+668 SAQHKFNAQSNSRQ
-682 LRQTSSEDS
+682 LRQTSPEES

-724 GANLENLSAGMMSK
+724 GANLESLSAGLMSK
-738 SCDNLSVETNNRTRH
+738 SCDNLSVETNNRTRD
-753 KSNLGRSVS
+753 KGILGRSTS

-777 RSYDFLSIHSTQN
+777 RSYDYLSIHSTQN
-790 TISAPGSPAF
+790 TIS
-800 QKEVSLSGLEREI
+800 
-813 ICVSLRR
+813 
-820 DPKNGFGFV
+820 
-829 IIGGENVG
+829 
-837 KLDLGIFIASIIPG
+837 
-851 GPADRAGNIKPGG
+851 GG

-903 YEEGLNEEKNLSRGN
+903 YEEGVNEEKNLSRRN

-930 GRKKIQDCHTAL
+930 GRKQIQDCHTAL
-942 PKEQDTNT
+942 PKEQNMNT
-950 DELEKTHSWNLA
+950 DELEKALSWSLA
-962 SKLGPRIPV
+962 PKLGPSITV
-971 PSADSLDVEAADPSH
+971 PSADRLDVEVTEILMLLSNTTPSIFH
-986 LPSPSETNSKE
+986 CNLWSY
-997 VYTVELV
+997 VLQ
-1004 KEDGTFGISVTGGI
+1004 GGI

-1038 DKDGQIRIGD
+1038 DKDGQIKIGD

-1074 QIAKLVLERGNYQLA
+1074 QIAKLVLERESYPLA
-1089 EPCLTANDRKED
+1089 EPHLTANNRKED
-1101 QCAVVSVAT
+1101 QCTIVSEAT
-1110 SLTDGTKDCCF
+1110 SFTDGTKDYCF
-1121 LTDDNTFEVKLT
+1121 LTDDNIFEVKLT

-1144 QTEGDACE
+1144 QMEEDACE
-1152 HLGGAIVRIKRL
+1152 HLGGPIVRIKRL
-1164 FPGQPAEESGEIEVG
+1164 FPGQPAEENGEIEVG
-1179 DVILAVNGKPLKGLL
+1179 DIILAVNGKPTQGLF

-1203 GAPREVTLLLCRPP
+1203 GAPPEVTLLLCRPP
-1217 KGVLPEIELIAL
+1217 KGVLPEIEQSAL

-1234 PVKDFVAEMP
+1234 PIKEFVAEMP
-1244 GSTGAGNSMDQST
+1244 GSTEVGNSIDQST
-1257 SDGGST
+1257 DGGST
-1263 SPDLEDCLD
+1263 STDLEDCLD
-1272 SPVGEDFSEP
+1272 SPVAADFSDP
-1282 PEDDSSAYEEQ
+1282 PEEDSSTYEEQ

-1299 KPIQKLPTSRESFYK
+1299 KITQRLMTPREGFYK
-1314 HLWKIHQEASS
+1314 HLWKFHKEAAS
-1325 SEVFHSLEE
+1325 SEVSHSLEE
-1334 EVKQNCYSPCEFGQA
+1334 EMKQNCYSPCELGWA
-1349 KSHVFNKSHDDLLN
+1349 KSSTSVTSVSREGSS
-1363 TKCMPETLS
+1363 ETLS
-1372 LPPIDEEYLTVS
+1372 
-1384 SMSVTSLPRGGSSKT
+1384 PRT
-1399 VSAITATPQ
+1399 IPQ
-1408 PLVCGPSSSSLPAG
+1408 PRVSGPFSSSSPAR
-1422 EIHDSDNEWED
+1422 ETHDSDNEWED
-1433 LEEPGE
+1433 LDEPEE
-1439 EKEENEDGIQEMEIF
+1439 EKEEKEEREMEIF

-1461 NNGYGFSVVLNK
+1461 NNGYGFSVVFNK
-1473 MDTCLYVDEI
+1473 VDACLYVDEI

-1513 KEVLTLLQSS
+1513 NEVLTLLQKS

-1534 DSDPRPSIGPDEI
+1534 DSDPRPSIRPDEI

-1553 KGADGQLGP
+1553 KGANGQL
-1562 SSAVV
+1562 
-1567 GLLSQWHHEDC
+1567 
-1578 KAFKCAGLKLT
+1578 GLKLT
-1589 GGAGSKLQGIYVLEI
+1589 GGAGSKLQGIYVLDI

-1615 LQPRDQIVYISGLCT
+1615 LQPRDQIVYICGLWT

-1636 DAVRVCEAATQNVRI
+1636 DAVRVCEAATQNVQI

-1665 DNRPPAET
+1665 
-1673 EKANISLSNEN
+1673 EN
-1684 LNSQD
+1684 K
-1689 QHLLHQHEKHLEETN
+1689 KHLEETN
-1704 CDAQQNTPDSPECK
+1704 CNAQQNTPDSPECK

-1738 VGGKNGRAILIKAIS
+1738 VGGRNGRAILIKAIS
-1753 PDSSADLDGR
+1753 PDSIADLDGR

-1770 LKVNETFVS
+1770 LKVNETLVS
-1779 GLPRQTVTDLL
+1779 GLSRQTVIDLL
-1790 RRAQGTVQLTVCRS
+1790 RKAQGTVQLTVCRS
-1804 VALHWAYS
+1804 MALQWAYS
-1812 GNQSN
+1812 DSQS
-1817 TASTPNTKA
+1817 SSIPSPPNTKVEPDSA
-1826 EPASGG
+1826 EGNPKAW
-1832 KSLQAQPV
+1832 PV
-1840 FSFKEEDSNR
+1840 FTFKEEESKQT
-1850 MCNKDAERTD
+1850 CTQGAESTHNF
-1860 KSPLQGQLAR
+1860 PLQGQMAG
-1870 QDYQDLISNISDRS
+1870 QGYKEIISDISDRS
-1884 QKCAECESCRRENQQ
+1884 QKYAECEDCGRESQQ
-1899 SESGSWN
+1899 SESDICN
-1906 NEDDVMPHRIPVLP
+1906 NEEDNVPHKISTLP
-1920 RNRTFA
+1920 RSRTFA
-1926 SGDELTQLINLK
+1926 SGDELTQLIK
-1938 PSQSGVDPRTGIT
+1938 PSLTGVGPRTGIT
-1951 GLIQGLQLRIENQE
+1951 GLIQDLQLWIENQE
-1965 VLKEFMA
+1965 VFKEFMV
-1972 LEHVKP
+1972 LERMKP

-1989 NQNKNRYRD
+1989 NQGKNRYRD

-2005 RVPLGEENGYINAS
+2005 RVPLGEKSGYINAS
-2019 YIRMN
+2019 YIRMK

-2048 MVWES
+2048 MVWEN

-2069 VKCHRYWPESPYD
+2069 VKCHRYWPEPPHD
-2082 SKDLANFYLRLHN
+2082 SIDLANFHLRLHN
-2095 YQILEYFIIR
+2095 YQILQYFIIR
-2105 KIEIINKQ
+2105 TIEMINKQ

-2123 QFTTWPEHNT
+2123 QFITWPDHNT
-2133 SKLAE
+2133 PRLAE

-2144 CYMRKAHRTGPI
+2144 SYMKKAHSTGPI
-2156 IAHCST
+2156 VAHCST

-2169 LLCVEI
+2169 LLCVEV
-2175 LLSHIEKDLC
+2175 LLSYIEKDLH

-2190 IVRDLRDQRFGMIQ
+2190 IVRDLRRQRFGMIQ

-2219 LQILRAM
+2219 LQNLQAM

>member
-1 MSTSCVT
+1 MSSSCVT
-8 LAEVLWAKGSPLEE
+8 LAEALWAKGSPLEE

-57 AEGNLFFQNNASQ
+57 AEGNLSFQNNASQ
-70 TEAAPFSPPE
+70 MEAVPFSAPE
-80 LLHHPSKNQ
+80 LLHRQSKNQ
-89 HFGLT
+89 RIGPT

-119 QLSDQLHTL
+119 QLSDQLHML
-128 LLTMCEDLPHRRL
+128 LLTLCEDLPHKRL

-152 HQKESASLPAKFYI
+152 HQKESASLPANVYI
-166 KRMVQF
+166 KKIVQF
-172 AVGSVSETEQVVTE
+172 AVGSVSEVEQIVTE

-194 RSHVIRKRLHEK
+194 RSHVIRKRLREK
-206 ILDTSTLASQM
+206 ISDTSLLSSQM
-217 NFHQDKGPR
+217 NFHQDKGSR

-259 NRGHRRGKVPETHRS
+259 NRGHRRGRVPQTHRS
-274 CDTTLSGSRTES
+274 WDPTLSGSRTQS

-297 AVEEIPGGTQKNSRQ
+297 AVEETPGGTQKNSRQ
-312 NLLSLGS
+312 NLLRLGS
-319 TFSVSTKDYSAAAAS
+319 TFSVSTKDYTAAAAS
-334 QKCLFHRKEKF
+334 QKSVFHRKEKF
-345 SGPEFVILSSE
+345 SGPEFIILSSE

-395 DIKTKARD
+395 DIKSKARD

-445 GWNDQPKKKM
+445 GWNDQPKKKT

-466 KFFVNHFNVIQHGLT
+466 KFFVNHFNIIQHGLT

-491 DILEERLYCSDETAL
+491 DILEERLYCNDETAL

-527 SYFRVE
+527 SYFRIE

-553 AKLHRMNRSLFED
+553 AKLHRMNHSLFED
-566 EAELEF
+566 EAEQEF

-592 KKGTEGDIILGI
+592 KKGAGGDIILGI

-612 ENKNHTRIASLRFQW
+612 EVKNHTRIASLRFQW

-652 FITDT
+652 FVTDT

-682 LRQTSSEDS
+682 LQQTSSEES
-691 KFVEIDKSN
+691 KFVEIDKPN
-700 SAYAAQR
+700 SAYAAQH

-724 GANLENLSAGMMSK
+724 GANLENISVGMMSK
-738 SCDNLSVETNNRTRH
+738 SCDNLSVETNNRTRN
-753 KSNLGRSVS
+753 KSNLGRSTS
-762 GLSQSEMHINLNGKQ
+762 GLSQSEIHINLNGKQ
-777 RSYDFLSIHSTQN
+777 RSYDYLSIHSTQN
-790 TISAPGSPAF
+790 TISAPGSPAI
-800 QKEVSLSGLEREI
+800 QKEVLLSGLEREI
-813 ICVSLRR
+813 ICVSLKR
-820 DPKNGFGFV
+820 DAKNGFGFV

-895 IISQPKDM
+895 IISQTKDM
-903 YEEGLNEEKNLSRGN
+903 YEEGLNEEKNLSIGN
-918 STSGSEISCVDS
+918 STSGSEVSCVDS
-930 GRKKIQDCHTAL
+930 GRKKIKDCHTAV
-942 PKEQDTNT
+942 PKEQDINI
-950 DELEKTHSWNLA
+950 DELEKALSWSLA
-962 SKLGPRIPV
+962 PKWGPRIPV
-971 PSADSLDVEAADPSH
+971 PSADNLDVEEADSSH
-986 LPSPSETNSKE
+986 LPSPSETSLKE
-997 VYTVELV
+997 IYTVELV

-1038 DKDGQIRIGD
+1038 DKDGQIKIGD
-1048 RLLEVDGISLC
+1048 RLLKVDGISLC

-1074 QIAKLVLERGNYQLA
+1074 QIAKLVLERGNYKLK

-1101 QCAVVSVAT
+1101 QRAVVSVAT
-1110 SLTDGTKDCCF
+1110 SFTDGTKDYCF

-1133 KNSGGLGFSVL
+1133 KNSGGLGFSLL
-1144 QTEGDACE
+1144 QMEGDACR
-1152 HLGGAIVRIKRL
+1152 HLEGALVRIKKL
-1164 FPGQPAEESGEIEVG
+1164 FPGQPAEENGEIEVG
-1179 DVILAVNGKPLKGLL
+1179 DIILAVNGKPIQGLL

-1203 GAPREVTLLLCRPP
+1203 GAPPEVTLLLCRPP
-1217 KGVLPEIELIAL
+1217 KGVLPEIEPSSL

-1234 PVKDFVAEMP
+1234 PLKEFVAEVP
-1244 GSTGAGNSMDQST
+1244 GSTEVGNCMDQPT

-1272 SPVGEDFSEP
+1272 SPMSADFSELS
-1282 PEDDSSAYEEQ
+1282 EEKSSTYEEQ
-1293 EAEFQE
+1293 ADEFQE
-1299 KPIQKLPTSRESFYK
+1299 KPIQKLKTPRESCYK
-1314 HLWKIHQEASS
+1314 HLRKFHQEAAS

-1334 EVKQNCYSPCEFGQA
+1334 EMKENCYSPCEFGWT
-1349 KSHVFNKSHDDLLN
+1349 KRRMFNKSDDDLSN
-1363 TKCMPETLS
+1363 TKCMPETLCLTPS
-1372 LPPIDEEYLTVS
+1372 DEEYLTIS
-1384 SMSVTSLPRGGSSKT
+1384 STSVTSLSLGGSSET
-1399 VSAITATPQ
+1399 LSTTMVTPQ
-1408 PLVCGPSSSSLPAG
+1408 PRVCGPFSSSLPAR
-1422 EIHDSDNEWED
+1422 ETHDSDNEWED
-1433 LEEPGE
+1433 LEELEE
-1439 EKEENEDGIQEMEIF
+1439 EKEEKEEKEDCTREIEIF

-1473 MDTCLYVDEI
+1473 VDTCLYVDEI
-1483 LNDPALSDGRLRR
+1483 LNEPALSDGRLRK

-1513 KEVLTLLQSS
+1513 NEALTLLQSS

-1534 DSDPRPSIGPDEI
+1534 DSDPHPSIRPDEI

-1553 KGADGQLGP
+1553 KGANGQL
-1562 SSAVV
+1562 
-1567 GLLSQWHHEDC
+1567 
-1578 KAFKCAGLKLT
+1578 GLKLT

-1615 LQPRDQIVYISGLCT
+1615 LQPRDHIVYICGLWT

-1636 DAVRVCEAATQNVRI
+1636 DAVRVCEAATQNVQI

-1665 DNRPPAET
+1665 
-1673 EKANISLSNEN
+1673 EN
-1684 LNSQD
+1684 K
-1689 QHLLHQHEKHLEETN
+1689 KHLEETN
-1704 CDAQQNTPDSPECK
+1704 CGAQQNIPSSPECK

-1727 KAENGSLGFAL
+1727 KAEHGSLGFAL
-1738 VGGKNGRAILIKAIS
+1738 VGGRNGRAILIKAIS
-1753 PDSSADLDGR
+1753 PDSTADLDGR

-1779 GLPRQTVTDLL
+1779 GLPRQTVIDLL
-1790 RRAQGTVQLTVCRS
+1790 REAQGTVQLTVCRS
-1804 VALHWAYS
+1804 VSLRWAYS

-1817 TASTPNTKA
+1817 SIPSPLNTKA
-1826 EPASGG
+1826 EPDSAEG
-1832 KSLQAQPV
+1832 SLRAQPV
-1840 FSFKEEDSNR
+1840 FTFKEEESNK
-1850 MCNKDAERTD
+1850 MCTKDPESTHN
-1860 KSPLQGQLAR
+1860 SPLQGQLAG
-1870 QDYQDLISNISDRS
+1870 QDYKDSIGNISDRS
-1884 QKCAECESCRRENQQ
+1884 QKYAECEGKRRESQQ
-1899 SESGSWN
+1899 SESESWN
-1906 NEDDVMPHRIPVLP
+1906 NEDDDMPHRISVLP
-1920 RNRTFA
+1920 RSKTFA
-1926 SGDELTQLINLK
+1926 SGDELTQLINFR
-1938 PSQSGVDPRTGIT
+1938 PSLTGVGPRTDIT
-1951 GLIQGLQLRIENQE
+1951 GLIRGLQLQIENEE

-1978 IDDCRTGKAPE
+1978 VDDCRTGKATE
-1989 NQNKNRYRD
+1989 NQDKNRCGD

-2019 YIRMN
+2019 YIRMK

-2033 ITQGP
+2033 ITQWP
-2038 LPSTMADFWQ
+2038 LPCTMADFWQ

-2053 ESDVIAMMTKE
+2053 ESDVIAMMMKE

-2069 VKCHRYWPESPYD
+2069 VKWHQYWPEPPRD
-2082 SKDLANFYLRLHN
+2082 SIDLANFHLRLDN
-2095 YQILEYFIIR
+2095 YQILDYFIIR
-2105 KIEIINKQ
+2105 TIEMINKQ
-2113 TEEKRIVSHL
+2113 TEEKRIISHL
-2123 QFTTWPEHNT
+2123 QFTTWPDHNT
-2133 SKLAE
+2133 PKLAE

-2144 CYMRKAHRTGPI
+2144 CYMRKAHSTGPI
-2156 IAHCST
+2156 VAHCST

-2169 LLCVEI
+2169 LLCVEV
-2175 LLSHIEKDLC
+2175 LLSYIEKDLC

-2204 TKDEYLFCYEVVLEV
+2204 TKDDYLLCYEVVLGV
-2219 LQILRAM
+2219 LQNLQAM

>member
-1 MSTSCVT
+1 MSSSCVT

-28 LYLST
+28 LYLAT

-46 CVICPWSVLLS
+46 CMICPWSVLLC
-57 AEGNLFFQNNASQ
+57 AEGNLSFQNNASQ
-70 TEAAPFSPPE
+70 VEAVPFSAPE
-80 LLHHPSKNQ
+80 LLHRQSKNQ
-89 HFGLT
+89 RIGLT

-128 LLTMCEDLPHRRL
+128 LLTLCEDLPHKRL

-152 HQKESASLPAKFYI
+152 YQKESASLPADVYI
-166 KRMVQF
+166 KKMVQF
-172 AVGSVSETEQVVTE
+172 AVGSVSEAERVVTE

-206 ILDTSTLASQM
+206 ILDTSPLSSQM
-217 NFHQDKGPR
+217 NFHQDKGSR
-226 LMNYSQSTEDYR
+226 LMNYSRSTEDYR

-259 NRGHRRGKVPETHRS
+259 NRGHRRGRVPQTHRS
-274 CDTTLSGSRTES
+274 WDPTLSGSRTQS

-312 NLLSLGS
+312 NLLGLGS
-319 TFSVSTKDYSAAAAS
+319 TFSVSTKDYAAAAAS

-345 SGPEFVILSSE
+345 SGPEFIILSSE

-395 DIKTKARD
+395 DIKSKARD

-445 GWNDQPKKKM
+445 GWNDQPKKKT

-491 DILEERLYCSDETAL
+491 DILEERLYCNDETAL
-506 KLGALALQAELGN
+506 KLGALALQAEFGN
-519 YASEMHGK
+519 YVSEMHGK

-533 DYVPASR
+533 DYIPASR
-540 IEKMTLAYVQREL
+540 IEKMTLMYVQREL

-592 KKGTEGDIILGI
+592 KKGAGGDIILGI

-612 ENKNHTRIASLRFQW
+612 EVKNHTRIASLRFQW

-682 LRQTSSEDS
+682 LRQTSSEES

-738 SCDNLSVETNNRTRH
+738 SCDNLSVETNNRTRD
-753 KSNLGRSVS
+753 KSNLGRSTS
-762 GLSQSEMHINLNGKQ
+762 GLSQSEMHISLNGKQ
-777 RSYDFLSIHSTQN
+777 RSYDYLSIHSTQN
-790 TISAPGSPAF
+790 TISAPASPAI
-800 QKEVSLSGLEREI
+800 QKEVLLSGLEREI
-813 ICVSLRR
+813 ICVSLKR
-820 DPKNGFGFV
+820 DAKNGFGFV

-942 PKEQDTNT
+942 PKEQDINV
-950 DELEKTHSWNLA
+950 DELEKALSWNLA
-962 SKLGPRIPV
+962 PKLGPRIPV
-971 PSADSLDVEAADPSH
+971 PSADSLDVEEADSSH
-986 LPSPSETNSKE
+986 LPSLSETNSKE
-997 VYTVELV
+997 IYTVELV

-1038 DKDGQIRIGD
+1038 DKDGQIKIGD

-1064 QAVEHLKKSG
+1064 QAVEHLKKSC

-1101 QCAVVSVAT
+1101 QCTVVSVAT
-1110 SLTDGTKDCCF
+1110 SFTDGTKDYCF

-1144 QTEGDACE
+1144 QMEGHDCK

-1164 FPGQPAEESGEIEVG
+1164 FPGQPAEENGEIEVG
-1179 DVILAVNGKPLKGLL
+1179 DIILAVNGKPVQGLL

-1203 GAPREVTLLLCRPP
+1203 GAPPEVTLLLCRPP
-1217 KGVLPEIELIAL
+1217 KGVLPEIEQSAV

-1234 PVKDFVAEMP
+1234 PVKEFVAEMP
-1244 GSTGAGNSMDQST
+1244 GSTEVGNSMDQST

-1272 SPVGEDFSEP
+1272 SPVAADFSEP
-1282 PEDDSSAYEEQ
+1282 PEEDSSTYEEQ

-1299 KPIQKLPTSRESFYK
+1299 KPIQKLMTPRESFYK
-1314 HLWKIHQEASS
+1314 RLWKFHQEAAS

-1334 EVKQNCYSPCEFGQA
+1334 EMKQNSYSSCEFGWA
-1349 KSHVFNKSHDDLLN
+1349 KSYIFNKSDDDLSN

-1372 LPPIDEEYLTVS
+1372 LTPIDEEYLTTS
-1384 SMSVTSLPRGGSSKT
+1384 SMSVTSLSRGGSSET
-1399 VSAITATPQ
+1399 LSTTMVTPE
-1408 PLVCGPSSSSLPAG
+1408 PRVCGPFSSSLPAR
-1422 EIHDSDNEWED
+1422 ETHDSDNEWED
-1433 LEEPGE
+1433 LEELEE
-1439 EKEENEDGIQEMEIF
+1439 EKEEKEDYTREIEIF

-1473 MDTCLYVDEI
+1473 VDTCLYVDEI
-1483 LNDPALSDGRLRR
+1483 LNEPALSDGRLRR

-1513 KEVLTLLQSS
+1513 NEALTLLQSS

-1534 DSDPRPSIGPDEI
+1534 DSDPRPSIRPDEI

-1553 KGADGQLGP
+1553 KGANGQL
-1562 SSAVV
+1562 
-1567 GLLSQWHHEDC
+1567 
-1578 KAFKCAGLKLT
+1578 GLKLT

-1615 LQPRDQIVYISGLCT
+1615 LQPRDQIVYICGLWT

-1636 DAVRVCEAATQNVRI
+1636 DAVRVCEAATQNVQI
-1651 KATRNGNPVVPIEQ
+1651 KATRNGNPVVPIEH
-1665 DNRPPAET
+1665 
-1673 EKANISLSNEN
+1673 EN
-1684 LNSQD
+1684 K
-1689 QHLLHQHEKHLEETN
+1689 KHLEETN
-1704 CDAQQNTPDSPECK
+1704 CGAQQNTPDSPECK

-1738 VGGKNGRAILIKAIS
+1738 VGGRNGRAILIKAIS
-1753 PDSSADLDGR
+1753 PDSIADLDGR

-1779 GLPRQTVTDLL
+1779 GLPRQTVIDLL
-1790 RRAQGTVQLTVCRS
+1790 RKAQGTVQLTVCRS
-1804 VALHWAYS
+1804 IALHWAYS

-1817 TASTPNTKA
+1817 GIPSPPNTKA
-1826 EPASGG
+1826 EPDSAEG
-1832 KSLQAQPV
+1832 SLRAQTV
-1840 FSFKEEDSNR
+1840 FTFKEEEEFNQ
-1850 MCNKDAERTD
+1850 MCTKDPENTHN
-1860 KSPLQGQLAR
+1860 SPLQGQKRLAG
-1870 QDYQDLISNISDRS
+1870 QDCKDIISNISDRS
-1884 QKCAECESCRRENQQ
+1884 QKYAECEGCRRENQQ
-1899 SESGSWN
+1899 SESDSWN
-1906 NEDDVMPHRIPVLP
+1906 NEDDDMPHRISILP
-1920 RNRTFA
+1920 RSRTFA
-1926 SGDELTQLINLK
+1926 SGDELTQLINFK
-1938 PSQSGVDPRTGIT
+1938 PSLTGVGPRTGIT
-1951 GLIQGLQLRIENQE
+1951 GLIRGLQLRIENQE

-1972 LEHVKP
+1972 LERVKP
-1978 IDDCRTGKAPE
+1978 IDDCTTGKAPE
-1989 NQNKNRYRD
+1989 NQDKNRYRD

-2005 RVPLGEENGYINAS
+2005 RVPLGEKNGYINAS
-2019 YIRMN
+2019 YITMK

-2069 VKCHRYWPESPYD
+2069 VQCHRYWPEPPHD
-2082 SKDLANFYLRLHN
+2082 AIDLANFHLRLDN
-2095 YQILEYFIIR
+2095 YQIVEYFIIR
-2105 KIEIINKQ
+2105 IIEMINKQ
-2113 TEEKRIVSHL
+2113 TEEKRTISHL
-2123 QFTTWPEHNT
+2123 QFTTWPDHNT
-2133 SKLAE
+2133 PKLAE

-2144 CYMRKAHRTGPI
+2144 CYMRKIHSTGPI
-2156 IAHCST
+2156 VAHCST

-2169 LLCVEI
+2169 LLCVEV
-2175 LLSHIEKDLC
+2175 LLSYIEKDLC
-2185 FNIKQ
+2185 FSIKQ
-2190 IVRDLRDQRFGMIQ
+2190 IVRDLRNQRFGMIQ

-2219 LQILRAM
+2219 LQNLQATH
-2226 DSY
+2226 SY

>member
-1 MSTSCVT
+1 MCYAGMSSSCVT
-8 LAEVLWAKGSPLEE
+8 LDEVLWAKGSPLEE

-28 LYLST
+28 LYLAT
-33 VQLLEDLH
+33 EQLLEDLH

-57 AEGNLFFQNNASQ
+57 AEGNLSFQNNGSQ
-70 TEAAPFSPPE
+70 TETVPFSAPE
-80 LLHHPSKNQ
+80 LLHRQSKNQ
-89 HFGLT
+89 CIGLT

-128 LLTMCEDLPHRRL
+128 LLTLCEDLPHKRL

-152 HQKESASLPAKFYI
+152 HQKEYASLPANVYI
-166 KRMVQF
+166 KKMVQF
-172 AVGSVSETEQVVTE
+172 AVGSVSEVERVVTE

-206 ILDTSTLASQM
+206 ILDASPLSSQM
-217 NFHQDKGPR
+217 NFHEDKGSR
-226 LMNYSQSTEDYR
+226 LMNYSRSTEDYR

-259 NRGHRRGKVPETHRS
+259 NRGHRRGKVPQTHRS
-274 CDTTLSGSRTES
+274 RDPTLSGSRTQS

-297 AVEEIPGGTQKNSRQ
+297 AVEEIPGGTQKSSRQ

-319 TFSVSTKDYSAAAAS
+319 TFSVSTKDYTAAAAS

-345 SGPEFVILSSE
+345 SGPEFIILSSE

-378 RDLNVILL
+378 RDINVILL

-395 DIKTKARD
+395 DIKSKARD

-445 GWNDQPKKKM
+445 GWNDQPKKKT

-466 KFFVNHFNVIQHGLT
+466 KFFVNHFNVIQHSLT

-491 DILEERLYCSDETAL
+491 DILEERLYCNDETAL

-527 SYFRVE
+527 NYFRVE
-533 DYVPASR
+533 DYIPASR

-553 AKLHRMNRSLFED
+553 AKLHHRNHSLFED
-566 EAELEF
+566 EAEVEF

-587 RVSQE
+587 RVFQE
-592 KKGTEGDIILGI
+592 KKVAGGDIILGI

-612 ENKNHTRIASLRFQW
+612 EVKNHTRIASLRFQW

-682 LRQTSSEDS
+682 LHQTSSEDS
-691 KFVEIDKSN
+691 KFVEIDKSS

-738 SCDNLSVETNNRTRH
+738 SCDNLSVETNNRTRD
-753 KSNLGRSVS
+753 KRNLDRSTA

-777 RSYDFLSIHSTQN
+777 RSYDYLSIHSTQN
-790 TISAPGSPAF
+790 TNSAPGSPAI
-800 QKEVSLSGLEREI
+800 QKEVLLSGLEREI
-813 ICVSLRR
+813 ICVCLKR

-889 PDEVEL
+889 PDEVDL

-903 YEEGLNEEKNLSRGN
+903 YEEGLIEEKNLSRGN
-918 STSGSEISCVDS
+918 STSGSEVSCVDN

-942 PKEQDTNT
+942 SKVQDRNT
-950 DELEKTHSWNLA
+950 DELEKALSWSLA
-962 SKLGPRIPV
+962 PKLGPKTPAT
-971 PSADSLDVEAADPSH
+971 SADSQDMEEADSSH
-986 LPSPSETNSKE
+986 LSSPSETNSKE
-997 VYTVELV
+997 IYAVELV

-1018 NTSVRHGG
+1018 NTSVRYGG

-1038 DKDGQIRIGD
+1038 DKDGQIKIGD

-1074 QIAKLVLERGNYQLA
+1074 QIAKLVLERGNYQLT
-1089 EPCLTANDRKED
+1089 EPSLTANDRRDD

-1110 SLTDGTKDCCF
+1110 SFTDGTKDYCF
-1121 LTDDNTFEVKLT
+1121 LTDDTFEVKLT

-1144 QTEGDACE
+1144 QMEGDACE

-1164 FPGQPAEESGEIEVG
+1164 FPGQPADENGKIEVG
-1179 DVILAVNGKPLKGLL
+1179 DIILAVNGKPLQGLL

-1203 GAPREVTLLLCRPP
+1203 GAPPEVTLLLCRPP
-1217 KGVLPEIELIAL
+1217 KGVLPEIEQSAL
-1229 TPAPS
+1229 TSSS
-1234 PVKDFVAEMP
+1234 PVKEFGAEMP
-1244 GSTGAGNSMDQST
+1244 GNTEVRNTMDQST
-1257 SDGGST
+1257 SNGGST
-1263 SPDLEDCLD
+1263 SPDLEDYLD
-1272 SPVGEDFSEP
+1272 SPVAADFSEP
-1282 PEDDSSAYEEQ
+1282 PEDDSSTYEEQ

-1299 KPIQKLPTSRESFYK
+1299 KPMHKLMAPRESIYK
-1314 HLWKIHQEASS
+1314 RLWKFHQEATG
-1325 SEVFHSLEE
+1325 SEAFYSLEE
-1334 EVKQNCYSPCEFGQA
+1334 EVKQNCYSPREFGWP
-1349 KSHVFNKSHDDLLN
+1349 KSHIFNKSDDDLSN

-1372 LPPIDEEYLTVS
+1372 LTPIDEEYLTIS
-1384 SMSVTSLPRGGSSKT
+1384 STSVTSLSRGGSSET
-1399 VSAITATPQ
+1399 LSRAMVTPQ
-1408 PLVCGPSSSSLPAG
+1408 PRVCGPFSSSLPPR
-1422 EIHDSDNEWED
+1422 ETHDSDNEWED
-1433 LEEPGE
+1433 LEEPEE
-1439 EKEENEDGIQEMEIF
+1439 EKEEKEDCIREMEIF
-1454 VTLTKSE
+1454 VALTKSQ

-1473 MDTCLYVDEI
+1473 ADNCLYVDEI
-1483 LNDPALSDGRLRR
+1483 LHDPALSDGRLRR

-1513 KEVLTLLQSS
+1513 NEALTLLQSS

-1534 DSDPRPSIGPDEI
+1534 DSDPCPSIRPDEI

-1553 KGADGQLGP
+1553 KGANGQLGCT
-1562 SSAVV
+1562 SLKV
-1567 GLLSQWHHEDC
+1567 
-1578 KAFKCAGLKLT
+1578 KCRTLPQKMLFLHY
-1589 GGAGSKLQGIYVLEI
+1589 SRLEADRRSWKQ
-1604 VPGSPASVEGS
+1604 VA
-1615 LQPRDQIVYISGLCT
+1615 
-1630 EGISLD
+1630 
-1636 DAVRVCEAATQNVRI
+1636 
-1651 KATRNGNPVVPIEQ
+1651 RNGNPVVPIEQ
-1665 DNRPPAET
+1665 ENRPPAET
-1673 EKANISLSNEN
+1673 VKANISFSNEN
-1684 LNSQD
+1684 LNSQE
-1689 QHLLHQHEKHLEETN
+1689 QHLLDQPEKNLEETN
-1704 CDAQQNTPDSPECK
+1704 FGAQKNAPDSPECK

-1738 VGGKNGRAILIKAIS
+1738 VGGRNGRAILIKAIS
-1753 PDSSADLDGR
+1753 PDSIADLDGR

-1779 GLPRQTVTDLL
+1779 GLPRQTVIDLL
-1790 RRAQGTVQLTVCRS
+1790 RKAQGTVQLTVCRS
-1804 VALHWAYS
+1804 MALHWAYS
-1812 GNQSN
+1812 GSQSN
-1817 TASTPNTKA
+1817 NIPSPPNSKA
-1826 EPASGG
+1826 EPDSAEG
-1832 KSLQAQPV
+1832 SLRAPLV
-1840 FSFKEEDSNR
+1840 FTFTEEEESSQ
-1850 MCNKDAERTD
+1850 MCTKDPENTHN
-1860 KSPLQGQLAR
+1860 SPLQGVMAGR
-1870 QDYQDLISNISDRS
+1870 EYIISDISDRS
-1884 QKCAECESCRRENQQ
+1884 QKYAESEGCRRGSQQ
-1899 SESGSWN
+1899 SEPDSCK
-1906 NEDDVMPHRIPVLP
+1906 NEDDDLPCRISALP
-1920 RNRTFA
+1920 RSSTFA
-1926 SGDELTQLINLK
+1926 SGDELTQLITFK
-1938 PSQSGVDPRTGIT
+1938 PSLTGAGPRTGIT
-1951 GLIQGLQLRIENQE
+1951 GLIRGLQLRIESQE

-1972 LEHVKP
+1972 LEHMQP
-1978 IDDCRTGKAPE
+1978 TDDCRTGKAPE
-1989 NQNKNRYRD
+1989 NQDKNRYQD

-2005 RVPLGEENGYINAS
+2005 RVPLGEKKGYINAS
-2019 YIRMN
+2019 YIRMK

-2033 ITQGP
+2033 TTQGP

-2053 ESDVIAMMTKE
+2053 QSDVIAMMTKE

-2069 VKCHRYWPESPYD
+2069 VKCHRYWPEPPHD
-2082 SKDLANFYLRLHN
+2082 SIDLAGFHLSLDS
-2095 YQILEYFIIR
+2095 YQILDYFIIR
-2105 KIEIINKQ
+2105 TIEMVNKL
-2113 TEEKRIVSHL
+2113 TEEKRIISHL
-2123 QFTTWPEHNT
+2123 QFITWPDHNT
-2133 SKLAE
+2133 PRLAE

-2144 CYMRKAHRTGPI
+2144 CYMRKAHSTGPI
-2156 IAHCST
+2156 VAHCNT

-2169 LLCVEI
+2169 LLCVEV
-2175 LLSHIEKDLC
+2175 LLSYIEKNLC

-2190 IVRDLRDQRFGMIQ
+2190 IVRDLRHQRFGMIQ

-2219 LQILRAM
+2219 LQNLQAM

>member
-1 MSTSCVT
+1 MSSSCVT
-8 LAEVLWAKGSPLEE
+8 LAEVLWAKGSSLEE

-28 LYLST
+28 LHLST
-33 VQLLEDLH
+33 RQLLEDLH
-41 KDPAI
+41 RDPAI

-70 TEAAPFSPPE
+70 TEAAPFSAPE
-80 LLHHPSKNQ
+80 LLHRPSKNQ

-128 LLTMCEDLPHRRL
+128 LLTLCEDLPHRRL
-141 SPESILEACEA
+141 SLESILEACEA

-172 AVGSVSETEQVVTE
+172 AVGSVSDTEQVVTE

-206 ILDTSTLASQM
+206 ISDTSTLASQM

-259 NRGHRRGKVPETHRS
+259 NRGHRRGRVPETHRS

-297 AVEEIPGGTQKNSRQ
+297 AVEEIPAGTQRNGRQ

-334 QKCLFHRKEKF
+334 QKCFFHRKEKF

-426 GKEFFFLDEET
+426 GKEFFFLDEDT

-455 SIINFTLFLRI
+455 SIINFTLFIRI

-753 KSNLGRSVS
+753 KSNLGRSLS

-790 TISAPGSPAF
+790 TISAPGSPAT
-800 QKEVSLSGLEREI
+800 QKEVLLSGLEREI
-813 ICVSLRR
+813 ICVRLKR

-950 DELEKTHSWNLA
+950 ELEKTLPWNLA

-971 PSADSLDVEAADPSH
+971 PSANSLDIEAVDSSH

-997 VYTVELV
+997 VYTVELL

-1038 DKDGQIRIGD
+1038 DKDGQIKIGD

-1074 QIAKLVLERGNYQLA
+1074 QIARLVLERGNYQLA

-1144 QTEGDACE
+1144 QMEGDACE

-1164 FPGQPAEESGEIEVG
+1164 FPGQPAEENGEIEVG

-1217 KGVLPEIELIAL
+1217 KGVLPEIEPIAL

-1234 PVKDFVAEMP
+1234 PIKDFVAEMP

-1257 SDGGST
+1257 SDGSST

-1314 HLWKIHQEASS
+1314 HLWKIHQEASG
-1325 SEVFHSLEE
+1325 SEIFHSLEE

-1349 KSHVFNKSHDDLLN
+1349 KSHIFNKSHDDLLN

-1372 LPPIDEEYLTVS
+1372 LTPIDEEYLTVS

-1399 VSAITATPQ
+1399 VSATPQ
-1408 PLVCGPSSSSLPAG
+1408 PRVCGPSSPSLPAR
-1422 EIHDSDNEWED
+1422 EAHDSDNEWED
-1433 LEEPGE
+1433 LEEPEE
-1439 EKEENEDGIQEMEIF
+1439 EKEENEECIQEMEIF

-1513 KEVLTLLQSS
+1513 NEVLTLLQSS

-1534 DSDPRPSIGPDEI
+1534 DTDPRPSVRPDEI

-1553 KGADGQLGP
+1553 KGADGQLG
-1562 SSAVV
+1562 
-1567 GLLSQWHHEDC
+1567 
-1578 KAFKCAGLKLT
+1578 LKLT
-1589 GGAGSKLQGIYVLEI
+1589 GGAGSMLQGIYVLDI

-1615 LQPRDQIVYISGLCT
+1615 LQPRDQIVYICGLCT

-1636 DAVRVCEAATQNVRI
+1636 DAVRVCEAATQNVQI

-1665 DNRPPAET
+1665 ENRPPAET

-1684 LNSQD
+1684 LNSQE
-1689 QHLLHQHEKHLEETN
+1689 QHLLHEHEKHLEETN
-1704 CDAQQNTPDSPECK
+1704 CDDQPNTPDSPECK

-1790 RRAQGTVQLTVCRS
+1790 RKAQGTVQLTVCRS
-1804 VALHWAYS
+1804 LALHWAYS

-1817 TASTPNTKA
+1817 RAPTPNTKA

-1832 KSLQAQPV
+1832 ESLQAQPV
-1840 FSFKEEDSNR
+1840 FSFKQEGSNQ

-1860 KSPLQGQLAR
+1860 KSPLQGQLAG
-1870 QDYQDLISNISDRS
+1870 QDYKDLISNVSDRS
-1884 QKCAECESCRRENQQ
+1884 QKCVECESCRRENQQ
-1899 SESGSWN
+1899 SESGSWS

-1951 GLIQGLQLRIENQE
+1951 GLIQGLQLQIENQE

-2005 RVPLGEENGYINAS
+2005 RVPLGEKNGYINAS

-2069 VKCHRYWPESPYD
+2069 VKCHRYWPESPYN
-2082 SKDLANFYLRLHN
+2082 SKELANFYLRLHN
-2095 YQILEYFIIR
+2095 YQPLEYFIIR
-2105 KIEIINKQ
+2105 KIEIISKQ
-2113 TEEKRIVSHL
+2113 TEEKRIISHL
-2123 QFTTWPEHNT
+2123 QFTTWPDHNT

-2144 CYMRKAHRTGPI
+2144 CYMRKAHRRGPI

>member
-1 MSTSCVT
+1 M
-8 LAEVLWAKGSPLEE
+8 
-22 EEIWAL
+22 
-28 LYLST
+28 
-33 VQLLEDLH
+33 
-41 KDPAI
+41 
-46 CVICPWSVLLS
+46 
-57 AEGNLFFQNNASQ
+57 
-70 TEAAPFSPPE
+70 
-80 LLHHPSKNQ
+80 
-89 HFGLT
+89 
-94 KMLVYSLGMTLYWS
+94 
-108 ADYQVPPNQSL
+108 
-119 QLSDQLHTL
+119 L
-128 LLTMCEDLPHRRL
+128 LLTLCEDLPHKRL
-141 SPESILEACEA
+141 SPESILEACET
-152 HQKESASLPAKFYI
+152 HQKEAAFLPANVYI
-166 KRMVQF
+166 KKMVLF
-172 AVGSVSETEQVVTE
+172 AVGSVSEVERVVNE

-206 ILDTSTLASQM
+206 ISDSSPLYSQM
-217 NFHQDKGPR
+217 NFHQDKGSR

-259 NRGHRRGKVPETHRS
+259 NRGHRRGRVPQTHRS
-274 CDTTLSGSRTES
+274 WDPTLSGSRTQS

-297 AVEEIPGGTQKNSRQ
+297 AVEEIPTGIQKNSRQ
-312 NLLSLGS
+312 NLLNLGS
-319 TFSVSTKDYSAAAAS
+319 TFSVSTKDYTAAATS

-395 DIKTKARD
+395 DIKSKARD

-445 GWNDQPKKKM
+445 GWNDQPKKKT

-466 KFFVNHFNVIQHGLT
+466 KFFVNHFNIIQHGLT

-491 DILEERLYCSDETAL
+491 DILEERLYCNDETAL

-519 YASEMHGK
+519 YAPEMHGK

-533 DYVPASR
+533 DYIPASR
-540 IEKMTLAYVQREL
+540 IEKMTLAHVQREL
-553 AKLHRMNRSLFED
+553 AKLHRVNHSLFED

-592 KKGTEGDIILGI
+592 KKGAAGDIILGI

-612 ENKNHTRIASLRFQW
+612 EVKNQTRIASLRFQW

-682 LRQTSSEDS
+682 LRQTSSEES
-691 KFVEIDKSN
+691 KFVETDKSN
-700 SAYAAQR
+700 SAYAAQH

-738 SCDNLSVETNNRTRH
+738 SCDNLSVETSNRTRH
-753 KSNLGRSVS
+753 KSNLGRSTS

-777 RSYDFLSIHSTQN
+777 RSYDYLSTHSTQN
-790 TISAPGSPAF
+790 TINAPGSPAI
-800 QKEVSLSGLEREI
+800 QKEVLLSGLEREI
-813 ICVSLRR
+813 ICVNLKR

-864 RLISVNNISLEGVS
+864 RLISVNNTSLEGVS

-895 IISQPKDM
+895 IISQPKDIC
-903 YEEGLNEEKNLSRGN
+903 EEGLNEEKNLSRGN
-918 STSGSEISCVDS
+918 STSGSEISCADNR
-930 GRKKIQDCHTAL
+930 RKKIQDCHTAL
-942 PKEQDTNT
+942 PKEQDRNV
-950 DELEKTHSWNLA
+950 DELEKALSWSLVPNVD
-962 SKLGPRIPV
+962 SRIPV
-971 PSADSLDVEAADPSH
+971 PSADSLDVEEADSSH

-997 VYTVELV
+997 IYTVELV

-1026 IYVKSIIPRGPA
+1026 IYVKSIIPMGPA
-1038 DKDGQIRIGD
+1038 DKDGQIKIGD

-1074 QIAKLVLERGNYQLA
+1074 QIAKLVLERGNYQSA
-1089 EPCLTANDRKED
+1089 EPCLTVNDRKED

-1110 SLTDGTKDCCF
+1110 SFTDDIKDYCF
-1121 LTDDNTFEVKLT
+1121 LTDDNIFEVKLT
-1133 KNSGGLGFSVL
+1133 KNLGGLGFSVL
-1144 QTEGDACE
+1144 QMEGDGCK
-1152 HLGGAIVRIKRL
+1152 HLGGSIIRIKRL
-1164 FPGQPAEESGEIEVG
+1164 FPGQPAEENGEIEVG
-1179 DVILAVNGKPLKGLL
+1179 DIILAVNGKPIQGLL

-1203 GAPREVTLLLCRPP
+1203 GAPSEVILLLCRPP
-1217 KGVLPEIELIAL
+1217 KGVLPEIEQSAM

-1234 PVKDFVAEMP
+1234 PVKEFVAETP
-1244 GSTGAGNSMDQST
+1244 GSTELGNSMDQST

-1272 SPVGEDFSEP
+1272 SPVAADFSEP
-1282 PEDDSSAYEEQ
+1282 PEEDSSTYEEQ
-1293 EAEFQE
+1293 EAELPE
-1299 KPIQKLPTSRESFYK
+1299 KPIQKLMTSREHFYK
-1314 HLWKIHQEASS
+1314 HLWQFDQEAAS
-1325 SEVFHSLEE
+1325 SEVFHFLEE
-1334 EVKQNCYSPCEFGQA
+1334 EMKENCYSPCEFGRA
-1349 KSHVFNKSHDDLLN
+1349 KSHIFNKSDDDLLN
-1363 TKCMPETLS
+1363 TKCMPEALS
-1372 LPPIDEEYLTVS
+1372 LTPIDEEYLVIS
-1384 SMSVTSLPRGGSSKT
+1384 STSVTSLSWGGSSET
-1399 VSAITATPQ
+1399 LSTTMMTPQ
-1408 PLVCGPSSSSLPAG
+1408 PRAYGPFSSSMPAR
-1422 EIHDSDNEWED
+1422 ETHDSDNEWED
-1433 LEEPGE
+1433 LEELEE
-1439 EKEENEDGIQEMEIF
+1439 EKEEKEDCTKETEIF

-1461 NNGYGFSVVLNK
+1461 NNSYGFSVALNK
-1473 MDTCLYVDEI
+1473 VDSCLFVDEI

-1513 KEVLTLLQSS
+1513 NQALTLLQSS

-1534 DSDPRPSIGPDEI
+1534 DSDPRPSIRPDEI

-1553 KGADGQLGP
+1553 KGANGQLG
-1562 SSAVV
+1562 
-1567 GLLSQWHHEDC
+1567 
-1578 KAFKCAGLKLT
+1578 LKLA
-1589 GGAGSKLQGIYVLEI
+1589 GGAGSKLQG
-1604 VPGSPASVEGS
+1604 
-1615 LQPRDQIVYISGLCT
+1615 
-1630 EGISLD
+1630 
-1636 DAVRVCEAATQNVRI
+1636 
-1651 KATRNGNPVVPIEQ
+1651 
-1665 DNRPPAET
+1665 PPAET
-1673 EKANISLSNEN
+1673 EKANISFSDEN
-1684 LNSQD
+1684 LNSQE

-1704 CDAQQNTPDSPECK
+1704 CDAEQNTPDSPECK

-1727 KAENGSLGFAL
+1727 RAENGSLGFAL
-1738 VGGKNGRAILIKAIS
+1738 VGGRNGRAVLIKAIS
-1753 PDSSADLDGR
+1753 PDSIADTDGR

-1790 RRAQGTVQLTVCRS
+1790 RKAQGTVQLTVCRRM
-1804 VALHWAYS
+1804 ALHWAYS
-1812 GNQSN
+1812 GNQSE
-1817 TASTPNTKA
+1817 SIPSPPNTKA
-1826 EPASGG
+1826 GPDSAEG
-1832 KSLQAQPV
+1832 SLRAQPV
-1840 FSFKEEDSNR
+1840 LTFKEEESNQMCTKDLDSTH
-1850 MCNKDAERTD
+1850 D
-1860 KSPLQGQLAR
+1860 SLLQGQLSGR
-1870 QDYQDLISNISDRS
+1870 DCKDIICNISDRL
-1884 QKCAECESCRRENQQ
+1884 QKYAECEGCRRETQQPVADNQ
-1899 SESGSWN
+1899 N
-1906 NEDDVMPHRIPVLP
+1906 DEDNDMPYRISVLP
-1920 RNRTFA
+1920 RSRTFA
-1926 SGDELTQLINLK
+1926 SGDELTHLINFKTSLAGIG
-1938 PSQSGVDPRTGIT
+1938 PTTGIT
-1951 GLIQGLQLRIENQE
+1951 GLIQDLHFRIETQE
-1965 VLKEFMA
+1965 VLKEFVA
-1972 LEHVKP
+1972 LERLKP

-1989 NQNKNRYRD
+1989 NRDKNRYRD
-1998 ILPYDKT
+1998 ILPYDRT
-2005 RVPLGEENGYINAS
+2005 RVPLGEKNGYINAS
-2019 YIRMN
+2019 YIRMK
-2024 VGEEEHFYI
+2024 VGEDEHFYI
-2033 ITQGP
+2033 TTQGP
-2038 LPSTMADFWQ
+2038 LPSTVADFWQ

-2069 VKCHRYWPESPYD
+2069 IRCHRYWPEPPHD
-2082 SKDLANFYLRLHN
+2082 SIDLANFHLRLDN

-2105 KIEIINKQ
+2105 TIEMINKQ
-2113 TEEKRIVSHL
+2113 TEEKRIISHL
-2123 QFTTWPEHNT
+2123 QFTTWPDQNT
-2133 SKLAE
+2133 SELPE

-2144 CYMRKAHRTGPI
+2144 CYMRRAHSTGPI
-2156 IAHCST
+2156 VAHCST

-2169 LLCVEI
+2169 LLAVEV
-2175 LLSHIEKDLC
+2175 LLSYIEKDLS

-2190 IVRDLRDQRFGMIQ
+2190 IVRDLRHQRFGMIQ

-2219 LQILRAM
+2219 LQNLQAM
-2226 DSY
+2226 DSN

>member
-1 MSTSCVT
+1 
-8 LAEVLWAKGSPLEE
+8 
-22 EEIWAL
+22 
-28 LYLST
+28 
-33 VQLLEDLH
+33 
-41 KDPAI
+41 
-46 CVICPWSVLLS
+46 
-57 AEGNLFFQNNASQ
+57 
-70 TEAAPFSPPE
+70 
-80 LLHHPSKNQ
+80 
-89 HFGLT
+89 
-94 KMLVYSLGMTLYWS
+94 
-108 ADYQVPPNQSL
+108 
-119 QLSDQLHTL
+119 
-128 LLTMCEDLPHRRL
+128 
-141 SPESILEACEA
+141 
-152 HQKESASLPAKFYI
+152 
-166 KRMVQF
+166 
-172 AVGSVSETEQVVTE
+172 
-186 DSTASQLN
+186 
-194 RSHVIRKRLHEK
+194 
-206 ILDTSTLASQM
+206 M
-217 NFHQDKGPR
+217 NFHQDKGSR

-259 NRGHRRGKVPETHRS
+259 NRGHRRGRVPQTHRS
-274 CDTTLSGSRTES
+274 WDPTLSGSRTQS

-319 TFSVSTKDYSAAAAS
+319 TFSVSTKDYTAAAAS

-345 SGPEFVILSSE
+345 SGPEFIILSSE

-395 DIKTKARD
+395 DIKSKARD

-445 GWNDQPKKKM
+445 GWNDQPKKKT

-491 DILEERLYCSDETAL
+491 DILEERLYCNDETAL
-506 KLGALALQAELGN
+506 KLGALALQAEFGN

-533 DYVPASR
+533 DYIPASR

-592 KKGTEGDIILGI
+592 KKGAGGDIILGI

-612 ENKNHTRIASLRFQW
+612 EVKNHTRIASLRFQW

-682 LRQTSSEDS
+682 LRQTSSEES

-724 GANLENLSAGMMSK
+724 AANLENLSAGMMSK
-738 SCDNLSVETNNRTRH
+738 SCDNLSVETNNRTRE
-753 KSNLGRSVS
+753 KSNLGRSTS

-777 RSYDFLSIHSTQN
+777 RSYDYLSIHSTQN
-790 TISAPGSPAF
+790 TISAPGSPAI
-800 QKEVSLSGLEREI
+800 QKEVFLSGLEREI
-813 ICVSLRR
+813 ICVSLKR
-820 DPKNGFGFV
+820 DPKNGFGFI

-942 PKEQDTNT
+942 PKEQDINI
-950 DELEKTHSWNLA
+950 DELEKALSWSLA
-962 SKLGPRIPV
+962 PNLGPMIPV
-971 PSADSLDVEAADPSH
+971 PSADSLDVEEADSSH
-986 LPSPSETNSKE
+986 LPSPPETNTKE
-997 VYTVELV
+997 IYTVELV

-1038 DKDGQIRIGD
+1038 DKDGQIKIGD

-1074 QIAKLVLERGNYQLA
+1074 QVAKLVLERGNYLLA

-1110 SLTDGTKDCCF
+1110 PFTEGTKDCCF

-1144 QTEGDACE
+1144 QMEGDACE
-1152 HLGGAIVRIKRL
+1152 HFGGAIVRIKRL
-1164 FPGQPAEESGEIEVG
+1164 FPGQPAEENGEIEVG
-1179 DVILAVNGKPLKGLL
+1179 DIILAVNGKSIQGLL

-1203 GAPREVTLLLCRPP
+1203 GAPAEVTLLLCRPP
-1217 KGVLPEIELIAL
+1217 KGVLPEIEQSAL

-1234 PVKDFVAEMP
+1234 PIKEFVAEMP
-1244 GSTGAGNSMDQST
+1244 GSTEAENSMDQST

-1272 SPVGEDFSEP
+1272 SPVAADFSEP
-1282 PEDDSSAYEEQ
+1282 PEEDSSAYEDQ

-1299 KPIQKLPTSRESFYK
+1299 KPIQKLMAPRESFYK
-1314 HLWKIHQEASS
+1314 HLWKFHQEAAS

-1334 EVKQNCYSPCEFGQA
+1334 EVKQNCYSPCEFRWP
-1349 KSHVFNKSHDDLLN
+1349 KSRILNKSDDDLSN

-1372 LPPIDEEYLTVS
+1372 LTPIDEEYLTVS
-1384 SMSVTSLPRGGSSKT
+1384 STSVTSLSWGGSSET
-1399 VSAITATPQ
+1399 LSTTMATSQ
-1408 PLVCGPSSSSLPAG
+1408 PRACGPFSSSLLAR
-1422 EIHDSDNEWED
+1422 ETHDSDNEWED
-1433 LEEPGE
+1433 VEELEE
-1439 EKEENEDGIQEMEIF
+1439 EKEEKEDCTREMEIF

-1473 MDTCLYVDEI
+1473 VDNCLYVDEI
-1483 LNDPALSDGRLRR
+1483 LNEPALSDGRLRR

-1506 DVTSLPC
+1506 DVTPLPC
-1513 KEVLTLLQSS
+1513 NEALTLLQSS

-1534 DSDPRPSIGPDEI
+1534 DSDPRPFIRPDEI

-1553 KGADGQLGP
+1553 KGANGQL
-1562 SSAVV
+1562 
-1567 GLLSQWHHEDC
+1567 
-1578 KAFKCAGLKLT
+1578 
-1589 GGAGSKLQGIYVLEI
+1589 
-1604 VPGSPASVEGS
+1604 
-1615 LQPRDQIVYISGLCT
+1615 
-1630 EGISLD
+1630 
-1636 DAVRVCEAATQNVRI
+1636 
-1651 KATRNGNPVVPIEQ
+1651 
-1665 DNRPPAET
+1665 
-1673 EKANISLSNEN
+1673 
-1684 LNSQD
+1684 
-1689 QHLLHQHEKHLEETN
+1689 EKHLEETN
-1704 CDAQQNTPDSPECK
+1704 CGAQQNTPDSPECK
-1718 DFIIKIELE
+1718 DFIIKIDLE

-1738 VGGKNGRAILIKAIS
+1738 VGGRNGRAIVIKAIS
-1753 PDSSADLDGR
+1753 PDSIADLDGR

-1779 GLPRQTVTDLL
+1779 GLPRQTVIELL
-1790 RRAQGTVQLTVCRS
+1790 RKARGTVQLTVCRS
-1804 VALHWAYS
+1804 VSLHWAYS

-1817 TASTPNTKA
+1817 SISSPTNTKA
-1826 EPASGG
+1826 EPDSAAG
-1832 KSLQAQPV
+1832 SLQAQPV
-1840 FSFKEEDSNR
+1840 FTFKEEESSNQMCTKDPDSTHNF
-1850 MCNKDAERTD
+1850 
-1860 KSPLQGQLAR
+1860 PPQGRLAG
-1870 QDYQDLISNISDRS
+1870 QDYKDIISNVSDRS
-1884 QKCAECESCRRENQQ
+1884 QKYGECEGCRRESQQ
-1899 SESGSWN
+1899 SESDSWN
-1906 NEDDVMPHRIPVLP
+1906 YEDDDMPHRISVLP
-1920 RNRTFA
+1920 RSRTFA
-1926 SGDELTQLINLK
+1926 SGDELTRLINFK
-1938 PSQSGVDPRTGIT
+1938 PSLTGVGARTGIT

-1989 NQNKNRYRD
+1989 NRDKNRYRD

-2005 RVPLGEENGYINAS
+2005 RVPLGEKNGYINAS
-2019 YIRMN
+2019 YIRME

-2038 LPSTMADFWQ
+2038 LPSTTADFWQ

-2069 VKCHRYWPESPYD
+2069 VKCHQYWPEPPHD
-2082 SKDLANFYLRLHN
+2082 SVDLANFHLRLDS

-2105 KIEIINKQ
+2105 TIEMINKQ
-2113 TEEKRIVSHL
+2113 TEEKRIISHL
-2123 QFTTWPEHNT
+2123 QFTTWPDHNT
-2133 SKLAE
+2133 PKMAE

-2144 CYMRKAHRTGPI
+2144 CYMRKAHSTGPI
-2156 IAHCST
+2156 VAHCST

-2169 LLCVEI
+2169 LLCVEV
-2175 LLSHIEKDLC
+2175 LLSYIEKDLC

-2219 LQILRAM
+2219 LQNLQAM

>member
-1 MSTSCVT
+1 MSSSCVT

-28 LYLST
+28 LYLAT

-41 KDPAI
+41 RDPAI

-57 AEGNLFFQNNASQ
+57 AEGTLSFQNNASQ
-70 TEAAPFSPPE
+70 TEAVPFSAPE
-80 LLHHPSKNQ
+80 LLHRQSKNQ
-89 HFGLT
+89 RLGLT

-119 QLSDQLHTL
+119 QLSDQLHML
-128 LLTMCEDLPHRRL
+128 LLTLCEDLPHKRL

-152 HQKESASLPAKFYI
+152 HQKETASLPVNVYI
-166 KRMVQF
+166 KKMVQF
-172 AVGSVSETEQVVTE
+172 AVGSVSEVEWVVTE

-206 ILDTSTLASQM
+206 ISDTSPLSSQM
-217 NFHQDKGPR
+217 NFHQDKGSR
-226 LMNYSQSTEDYR
+226 LMNYSRSTEDYR

-259 NRGHRRGKVPETHRS
+259 NRGHRRGRVPQTHRS
-274 CDTTLSGSRTES
+274 WDPTLSGSRTQS

-319 TFSVSTKDYSAAAAS
+319 TFSVSTKDYTAAAAS

-345 SGPEFVILSSE
+345 SGPEFIILSTE

-395 DIKTKARD
+395 DIKSKARD
-403 VFNTVVAYANLV
+403 VFNSVVAYANLV

-445 GWNDQPKKKM
+445 GWNDQPKKKT

-466 KFFVNHFNVIQHGLT
+466 KFFVNQFNVIQHSLT

-491 DILEERLYCSDETAL
+491 DILEERLYCNDETAL

-533 DYVPASR
+533 DYIPASR
-540 IEKMTLAYVQREL
+540 IEKMSLMYVQREL

-592 KKGTEGDIILGI
+592 KKGTGGDIVLGI

-612 ENKNHTRIASLRFQW
+612 EVKNHTRIASLRFQW

-682 LRQTSSEDS
+682 LRQSSSEES

-700 SAYAAQR
+700 SAYATQH

-738 SCDNLSVETNNRTRH
+738 SCDNLSVETNKIRD
-753 KSNLGRSVS
+753 KSNLGSLHFLLCRSTS

-777 RSYDFLSIHSTQN
+777 RSYDYLSIHSTQN
-790 TISAPGSPAF
+790 TISAPGSPTI
-800 QKEVSLSGLEREI
+800 QKEVLLSGLEREI
-813 ICVSLRR
+813 ICVSLKR

-903 YEEGLNEEKNLSRGN
+903 YEDGLNEEKNLSRGN

-930 GRKKIQDCHTAL
+930 GRKKIQDCHTAP
-942 PKEQDTNT
+942 PKEQDINT
-950 DELEKTHSWNLA
+950 DELEKTLSQSLA
-962 SKLGPRIPV
+962 PKLGPRIPV
-971 PSADSLDVEAADPSH
+971 PLADSLDVEEADSSH

-997 VYTVELV
+997 IYTVELV

-1018 NTSVRHGG
+1018 NTSVRDGG

-1038 DKDGQIRIGD
+1038 DNDGQIRIGD

-1064 QAVEHLKKSG
+1064 QAVEYLKKSG
-1074 QIAKLVLERGNYQLA
+1074 QIAKLVLERGNYHLP
-1089 EPCLTANDRKED
+1089 EPCLTGSDRKED

-1110 SLTDGTKDCCF
+1110 SFTDGIKDYCF
-1121 LTDDNTFEVKLT
+1121 LTDDNIFEVKLT

-1144 QTEGDACE
+1144 QMGGDAHE
-1152 HLGGAIVRIKRL
+1152 HLGGDIVRIKRL
-1164 FPGQPAEESGEIEVG
+1164 FPGQPAEENGEIEVG
-1179 DVILAVNGKPLKGLL
+1179 DIILAVNGKPIQGLL

-1203 GAPREVTLLLCRPP
+1203 GSPPEVTLLLCRPP
-1217 KGVLPEIELIAL
+1217 KGVLPEIEQTAL

-1234 PVKDFVAEMP
+1234 PIKEFVTEMP
-1244 GSTGAGNSMDQST
+1244 CSTEVGNCMDQST

-1272 SPVGEDFSEP
+1272 SPVAADFSEP
-1282 PEDDSSAYEEQ
+1282 PEEDSSAYEEQ
-1293 EAEFQE
+1293 ETEFQE
-1299 KPIQKLPTSRESFYK
+1299 KSLQKFMTTRESFYK
-1314 HLWKIHQEASS
+1314 HLWKFHQEAAS
-1325 SEVFHSLEE
+1325 SEVLHSLEE
-1334 EVKQNCYSPCEFGQA
+1334 EVKQNCYSPCEFGWA
-1349 KSHVFNKSHDDLLN
+1349 KG
-1363 TKCMPETLS
+1363 
-1372 LPPIDEEYLTVS
+1372 
-1384 SMSVTSLPRGGSSKT
+1384 SMSVTSLSRGGGSETLST
-1399 VSAITATPQ
+1399 TMVTPQ
-1408 PLVCGPSSSSLPAG
+1408 SRLCGPFSSSLPAS
-1422 EIHDSDNEWED
+1422 ETHDSDNEWED
-1433 LEEPGE
+1433 LEELE
-1439 EKEENEDGIQEMEIF
+1439 EKEEKEDCTREMEIF

-1461 NNGYGFSVVLNK
+1461 NNSYGFSVVLNK
-1473 MDTCLYVDEI
+1473 VDNCLYIDEI
-1483 LNDPALSDGRLRR
+1483 LNEPALSDGRLRR
-1496 GDRIIMVNGI
+1496 GDRIIMVNGT

-1513 KEVLTLLQSS
+1513 NEVLTLLQSS

-1534 DSDPRPSIGPDEI
+1534 DCDPRPSMRPDEI

-1553 KGADGQLGP
+1553 KGANGQL
-1562 SSAVV
+1562 
-1567 GLLSQWHHEDC
+1567 
-1578 KAFKCAGLKLT
+1578 GLKLT

-1604 VPGSPASVEGS
+1604 VPGSPASMEGS
-1615 LQPRDQIVYISGLCT
+1615 LQPRDQIVYICGLRT

-1636 DAVRVCEAATQNVRI
+1636 DAVRVCEAATQNVQI
-1651 KATRNGNPVVPIEQ
+1651 KATRNGNPVVPIDQEK
-1665 DNRPPAET
+1665 RPPAET
-1673 EKANISLSNEN
+1673 EKDKNSLSNEN
-1684 LNSQD
+1684 LNAQE
-1689 QHLLHQHEKHLEETN
+1689 QHLLHQHEKPLEETN
-1704 CDAQQNTPDSPECK
+1704 CSAQQNAPNSPECK

-1738 VGGKNGRAILIKAIS
+1738 VGGRNGRAILIKAIS
-1753 PDSSADLDGR
+1753 PDSIADLDGR

-1779 GLPRQTVTDLL
+1779 GLPRQTVIDLL
-1790 RRAQGTVQLTVCRS
+1790 RKARGTVQLTVCRS
-1804 VALHWAYS
+1804 MALHWTYS

-1817 TASTPNTKA
+1817 SIPSPPNTKA
-1826 EPASGG
+1826 EPDGAEE
-1832 KSLQAQPV
+1832 SLQAQPG
-1840 FSFKEEDSNR
+1840 FTFKEEESNQ
-1850 MCNKDAERTD
+1850 MCNKEITPNY
-1860 KSPLQGQLAR
+1860 PLQGQLAG
-1870 QDYQDLISNISDRS
+1870 QDYKDISNISDRS
-1884 QKCAECESCRRENQQ
+1884 QKYVECEGGGRESQQ
-1899 SESGSWN
+1899 SESDSSN
-1906 NEDDVMPHRIPVLP
+1906 NEDDDTPHTVSVLP
-1920 RNRTFA
+1920 RSRTFA
-1926 SGDELTQLINLK
+1926 SGDELTQLINFK
-1938 PSQSGVDPRTGIT
+1938 PSLTGVGPRTGIT
-1951 GLIQGLQLRIENQE
+1951 GLIQDLQLRIENQE

-1989 NQNKNRYRD
+1989 NQDKNRYQD
-1998 ILPYDKT
+1998 IIPYDKT
-2005 RVPLGEENGYINAS
+2005 RVPLGEKNGYINAS
-2019 YIRMN
+2019 YIRMK

-2069 VKCHRYWPESPYD
+2069 VRCHRYWPEAPHGSTE
-2082 SKDLANFYLRLHN
+2082 LANFHLRLDS
-2095 YQILEYFIIR
+2095 YQILEYFIVRTIVMT
-2105 KIEIINKQ
+2105 NKQ
-2113 TEEKRIVSHL
+2113 TEEKRIISHL
-2123 QFTTWPEHNT
+2123 QFSTWPDHNT
-2133 SKLAE
+2133 PKLAE

-2156 IAHCST
+2156 VAHCGT

-2175 LLSHIEKDLC
+2175 LLSYIEKDLH

-2219 LQILRAM
+2219 LQNLQAM
-2226 DSY
+2226 YSY

>member
-1 MSTSCVT
+1 
-8 LAEVLWAKGSPLEE
+8 
-22 EEIWAL
+22 
-28 LYLST
+28 
-33 VQLLEDLH
+33 
-41 KDPAI
+41 
-46 CVICPWSVLLS
+46 
-57 AEGNLFFQNNASQ
+57 
-70 TEAAPFSPPE
+70 
-80 LLHHPSKNQ
+80 
-89 HFGLT
+89 
-94 KMLVYSLGMTLYWS
+94 
-108 ADYQVPPNQSL
+108 
-119 QLSDQLHTL
+119 
-128 LLTMCEDLPHRRL
+128 
-141 SPESILEACEA
+141 
-152 HQKESASLPAKFYI
+152 
-166 KRMVQF
+166 
-172 AVGSVSETEQVVTE
+172 
-186 DSTASQLN
+186 
-194 RSHVIRKRLHEK
+194 
-206 ILDTSTLASQM
+206 M
-217 NFHQDKGPR
+217 NFHQDKGSR

-259 NRGHRRGKVPETHRS
+259 NRGHRRGRVPQTHRS
-274 CDTTLSGSRTES
+274 WDPTLSGSRTQS

-319 TFSVSTKDYSAAAAS
+319 TFSVSTKDYTAAAAS

-345 SGPEFVILSSE
+345 SGPEFIILSSE

-395 DIKTKARD
+395 DIKSKARD

-445 GWNDQPKKKM
+445 GWNDQPKKKT

-491 DILEERLYCSDETAL
+491 DILEERLYCNDETAL
-506 KLGALALQAELGN
+506 KLGALALQAEFGN
-519 YASEMHGK
+519 YASE
-527 SYFRVE
+527 
-533 DYVPASR
+533 
-540 IEKMTLAYVQREL
+540 
-553 AKLHRMNRSLFED
+553 
-566 EAELEF
+566 
-572 LKVTQQLPEYGVLFY
+572 VTQQLPEYGVLFY

-592 KKGTEGDIILGI
+592 KKGAGGDIILGI

-612 ENKNHTRIASLRFQW
+612 EVKNHTRIASLRFQW

-682 LRQTSSEDS
+682 LRQTSSEES

-724 GANLENLSAGMMSK
+724 AANLENLSAGMMSK
-738 SCDNLSVETNNRTRH
+738 SCDNLSVETNNRTRE
-753 KSNLGRSVS
+753 KSNLGRSTS

-777 RSYDFLSIHSTQN
+777 RSYDYLSIHSTQN
-790 TISAPGSPAF
+790 TISAPGSPAI
-800 QKEVSLSGLEREI
+800 QKEVFLSGLEREI
-813 ICVSLRR
+813 ICVSLKR
-820 DPKNGFGFV
+820 DPKNGFGFI

-942 PKEQDTNT
+942 PKEQDINI
-950 DELEKTHSWNLA
+950 DELEKALSWSLA
-962 SKLGPRIPV
+962 PNLGPMIPV
-971 PSADSLDVEAADPSH
+971 PSADSLDVEEADSSH
-986 LPSPSETNSKE
+986 LPSPPETNTKE
-997 VYTVELV
+997 IYTVELV

-1038 DKDGQIRIGD
+1038 DKDGQIKIGD

-1074 QIAKLVLERGNYQLA
+1074 QVAKLVLERGNYLLA

-1110 SLTDGTKDCCF
+1110 PFTEGTKDCCF

-1144 QTEGDACE
+1144 QMEGDACE
-1152 HLGGAIVRIKRL
+1152 HFGGAIVRIKRL
-1164 FPGQPAEESGEIEVG
+1164 FPGQPAEENGEIEVG
-1179 DVILAVNGKPLKGLL
+1179 DIILAVNGKSIQGLL

-1203 GAPREVTLLLCRPP
+1203 GAPAEVTLLLCRPP
-1217 KGVLPEIELIAL
+1217 KGVLPEIEQSAL

-1234 PVKDFVAEMP
+1234 PIKEFVAEMP
-1244 GSTGAGNSMDQST
+1244 GSTEAENSMDQST

-1272 SPVGEDFSEP
+1272 SPVAADFSEP
-1282 PEDDSSAYEEQ
+1282 PEEDSSAYEDQ

-1299 KPIQKLPTSRESFYK
+1299 KPIQKLMAPRESFYK
-1314 HLWKIHQEASS
+1314 HLWKFHQEAAS

-1334 EVKQNCYSPCEFGQA
+1334 EVKQNCYSPCEFRWP
-1349 KSHVFNKSHDDLLN
+1349 KSRILNKSDDDLSN

-1372 LPPIDEEYLTVS
+1372 LTPIDEEYLTVS
-1384 SMSVTSLPRGGSSKT
+1384 STSVTSLSWGGSSET
-1399 VSAITATPQ
+1399 LSTTMATSQ
-1408 PLVCGPSSSSLPAG
+1408 PRACGPFSSSLLAR
-1422 EIHDSDNEWED
+1422 ETHDSDNEWED
-1433 LEEPGE
+1433 VEELEE
-1439 EKEENEDGIQEMEIF
+1439 EKEEKEDCTREMEIF

-1473 MDTCLYVDEI
+1473 VDNCLYVDEI
-1483 LNDPALSDGRLRR
+1483 LNEPALSDGRLRR

-1506 DVTSLPC
+1506 DVTPLPC
-1513 KEVLTLLQSS
+1513 NEALTLLQSS

-1534 DSDPRPSIGPDEI
+1534 DSDPRPFIRPDEI

-1553 KGADGQLGP
+1553 KGANGQL
-1562 SSAVV
+1562 
-1567 GLLSQWHHEDC
+1567 
-1578 KAFKCAGLKLT
+1578 GLKLT

-1615 LQPRDQIVYISGLCT
+1615 LQPRDQIVYICGLWT

-1636 DAVRVCEAATQNVRI
+1636 DAVRVCEAATQNVQI

-1665 DNRPPAET
+1665 ENRPPAEP
-1673 EKANISLSNEN
+1673 EKASISFSNEN
-1684 LNSQD
+1684 LNSQE
-1689 QHLLHQHEKHLEETN
+1689 QPLLHQHEKHLEETN
-1704 CDAQQNTPDSPECK
+1704 CGAQQNTPDSPECK
-1718 DFIIKIELE
+1718 DFIIKIDLE

-1738 VGGKNGRAILIKAIS
+1738 VGGRNGRAIVIKAIS
-1753 PDSSADLDGR
+1753 PDSIADLDGR

-1779 GLPRQTVTDLL
+1779 GLPRQTVIELL
-1790 RRAQGTVQLTVCRS
+1790 RKARGTVQLTVCRS
-1804 VALHWAYS
+1804 VSLHWAYS

-1817 TASTPNTKA
+1817 SISSPTNTKA
-1826 EPASGG
+1826 EPDSAAG
-1832 KSLQAQPV
+1832 SLQAQPV
-1840 FSFKEEDSNR
+1840 FTFKEEESSNQMCTKDPDSTHNF
-1850 MCNKDAERTD
+1850 
-1860 KSPLQGQLAR
+1860 PPQGRLAG
-1870 QDYQDLISNISDRS
+1870 QDYKDIISNVSDRS
-1884 QKCAECESCRRENQQ
+1884 QKYGECEGCRRESQQ
-1899 SESGSWN
+1899 SESDSWN
-1906 NEDDVMPHRIPVLP
+1906 YEDDDMPHRISVLP
-1920 RNRTFA
+1920 RSRTFA
-1926 SGDELTQLINLK
+1926 SGDELTRLINFK
-1938 PSQSGVDPRTGIT
+1938 PSLTGVGARTGIT

-1989 NQNKNRYRD
+1989 NRDKNRYRD

-2005 RVPLGEENGYINAS
+2005 RVPLGEKNGYINAS
-2019 YIRMN
+2019 YIRME

-2038 LPSTMADFWQ
+2038 LPSTTADFWQ

-2069 VKCHRYWPESPYD
+2069 VKCHQYWPEPPHD
-2082 SKDLANFYLRLHN
+2082 SVDLANFHLRLDS

-2105 KIEIINKQ
+2105 TIEMINKQ
-2113 TEEKRIVSHL
+2113 TEEKRIISHL
-2123 QFTTWPEHNT
+2123 QFTTWPDHNT
-2133 SKLAE
+2133 PKMAE

-2144 CYMRKAHRTGPI
+2144 CYMRKAHSTGPI
-2156 IAHCST
+2156 VAHCST

-2169 LLCVEI
+2169 LLCVEV
-2175 LLSHIEKDLC
+2175 LLSYIEKDLC

-2219 LQILRAM
+2219 LQNLQAM